1 MAFYSEAKEG
11 GYIMTIEEV
20 LEQNLTENQRLA
32 VLDNHRDILCLAC
45 AGSGKSRTL
54 AFRIAYLVAN
64 GCPADS
70 IVAFTFTD
78 KAAESIKR
86 RVSEALSKFNL
97 PQTLV
102 GAMYIGTIHA
112 YCQYL
117 LGCVDARYRQFEV
130 LDENGLK
137 LYLLSR
143 YRILGLNDIKVE
155 RNSKMFETIREV
167 SNAWST
173 ANDEALSYDDIV
185 DKDET
190 LGNLLKRIYA
200 SLEHDQYIDFSLMI
214 RLAVEELE
222 QNSPII
228 NQSLNHISHIF
239 VDEYQDI
246 NPMQERLIRQLHNRS
261 DSLMVVGDDDQSIYA
276 WRGADVNNIL
286 SFQARYPQSSIH
298 ILSTNFRSTNAIVSA
313 SDQFIQQELSTARYT
328 KNPSAH
334 FDGNIQDFR
343 SLWFATRDD
352 EASWVA
358 QRIHDLLGAKY
369 IEYNADGTIREER
382 GLTPADFAVLF
393 RSIKRSYNPK
403 NLPHRHFEFT
413 NALRSIGVP
422 YTIEAEG
429 GIFERPH
436 AVAIRDTMELLRN
449 PAPTRENMRTLFD
462 CEIKPC
468 FPQADFNELSHVI
481 SNWNLL
487 IHTPAGGA
495 RRKVYPQELLHQI
508 LQAFGIERS
517 NFDDVVLRDLGVFSK
532 IILDVEKVYVSIDS
546 PIRYNEIL
554 NFLSNVAET
563 GYDVSTL
570 DVVAKPDAVTIS
582 TIHKMKGLEY
592 PVVFIVD
599 VVNQRFPSNRSTYS
613 GWLPSELMAMPINR
627 GAYCTTRQ
635 DEARLFYT
643 AMTRAER
650 FLYITG
656 AAQQP
661 DAQRPKRPSDF
672 KRRIDN
678 LGITDDPMLPTGI
691 EYIAQKRRVDE
702 TILPTSYSDIKE
714 YLICP
719 MGYKLKK
726 LFGFN
731 PAVPELFGFGLTTH
745 TIIERLHQQYPAN
758 VPAQQ
763 EVVDLVESTFH
774 LKHIFPSNDPIR
786 HPGPYERAYDSALTI
801 AQNYVE
807 SFASD
812 FERLREDEA
821 RFEITIGRAMIS
833 GAIDLLLKRDDQG
846 HITDS
851 HVIDFK
857 SLDAPDDNVP
867 NDWIDLS
874 LQVQLYAYAANQ
886 VLGENA
892 RIGSVHLL
900 KKRGPDAR
908 INIPVTD
915 DAVSAAIDNISWAVD
930 CILSND
936 FPMRPCHGKC
946 ESCDVRR
953 ICPKIPQHFASNVIP
968 PAIHVPTEI
977 GQALAQAISKFDA

>member
-1 MAFYSEAKEG
+1 
-11 GYIMTIEEV
+11 MTTAQV
-20 LEQNLTENQRLA
+20 LGQNLTEDQRLA
-32 VLDNHRDILCLAC
+32 VLDDHRDILCLAC

-86 RVSEALSKFNL
+86 RVSEALSKFEL

-102 GAMYIGTIHA
+102 GAMYIGTIHS

-117 LGCVDARYRQFEV
+117 LGSVDARYRQFEV

-143 YRILGLNDIKVE
+143 YRQLALNEIKAE

-173 ANDEALSYDDIV
+173 ANDEALSYSDV
-185 DKDET
+185 TGEDET
-190 LGNLLKRIYA
+190 LGNLLERIYA
-200 SLEHDQYIDFSLMI
+200 SLERDQYIDFSLMI

-222 QNSPII
+222 RNSPAI
-228 NQSLNHISHIF
+228 NQALNGVRHIL
-239 VDEYQDI
+239 VDEYQDV
-246 NPMQERLIRQLHNRS
+246 NPMQERLIRQLSERA

-286 SFQARYPQSSIH
+286 SFQERYPQSSVH
-298 ILSTNFRSTNAIVSA
+298 ILSTNFRSTAAIVRA

-334 FDGNIQDFR
+334 RDGNIQDFR

-358 QRIHDLLGAKY
+358 QRIHELLGTKY

-393 RSIKRSYNPK
+393 RSIKRSYNPH

-413 NALRSIGVP
+413 NALRAIGVP
-422 YTIEAEG
+422 YTLEAEG

-449 PAPTRENMRTLFD
+449 PSPTRETVRTLFD
-462 CEIKPC
+462 REIVTC
-468 FPQADFNELSHVI
+468 FPQADFNELSQVI

-508 LQAFGIERS
+508 LHAFGVENS

-546 PIRYNEIL
+546 PIRYSEIL

-570 DVVAKPDAVTIS
+570 DIVARPDAVTIS

-599 VVNQRFPSNRSTYS
+599 VVNRRFPSDRSTYS
-613 GWLPSELMAMPINR
+613 GWLPANLMAAPINR

-661 DAQRPKRPSDF
+661 DAQRPKHPSDF

-678 LGITDDPMLPTGI
+678 LGVSSDFALPDGI
-691 EYIAQKRRVDE
+691 EYTAQKRRVDE

-714 YLICP
+714 YLVCS

-745 TIIERLHQQYPAN
+745 TIIERLHQQYPTVA
-758 VPAQQ
+758 PTRQ
-763 EVVDLVESTFH
+763 EVIDLVEATFH
-774 LKHIFPSNDPIR
+774 LKHIFPSNDPIHR
-786 HPGPYERAYDSALTI
+786 PGPYERAYDSASEI
-801 AQNYVE
+801 AQNYVS
-807 SFASD
+807 SFAPD

-821 RFEITIGRAMIS
+821 RFEITIGQAMVS
-833 GAIDLLLKRDDQG
+833 GAIDLLLKRDEHG
-846 HITDS
+846 NIMDS

-857 SLDAPDDNVP
+857 SLDAPDDNSP

-874 LQVQLYAYAANQ
+874 LQVQLYAYAADQ
-886 VLGENA
+886 VLGENT
-892 RIGSVHLL
+892 RTGSVHLL
-900 KKRGPDAR
+900 KEYGTDAR
-908 INIPVTD
+908 VNIPVEN
-915 DAVSAAIDNISWAVD
+915 DAVSAAISNIGWAVD
-930 CILSND
+930 RILDGD
-936 FPMRPCHGKC
+936 FPMRPCRGKC
-946 ESCDVRR
+946 ESCDVNR
-953 ICPKIPQHFASNVIP
+953 ICPKVPQHFTSDIVP
-968 PAIHVPTEI
+968 PPIHVPT
-977 GQALAQAISKFDA
+977 GQGQVQIKAFSEFDK

>member
-1 MAFYSEAKEG
+1 
-11 GYIMTIEEV
+11 MTTAQV
-20 LEQNLTENQRLA
+20 LGQNLTEDQRLA
-32 VLDNHRDILCLAC
+32 VLDDHRDILCLAC

-86 RVSEALSKFNL
+86 RVSEALSKFEL

-102 GAMYIGTIHA
+102 GAMYIGTIHS

-117 LGCVDARYRQFEV
+117 LGSVDARYRQFEV

-143 YRILGLNDIKVE
+143 YRQLALNEIKAE

-173 ANDEALSYDDIV
+173 ANDEALSYSDV
-185 DKDET
+185 TGEDET
-190 LGNLLKRIYA
+190 LGNLLERIYA
-200 SLEHDQYIDFSLMI
+200 SLERDQYIDFSLMI

-222 QNSPII
+222 RNSPAI
-228 NQSLNHISHIF
+228 NQALNGVRHIL
-239 VDEYQDI
+239 VDEYQDV
-246 NPMQERLIRQLHNRS
+246 NPMQERLIRQLSERA

-286 SFQARYPQSSIH
+286 SFQERYPQSSVH
-298 ILSTNFRSTNAIVSA
+298 ILSTNFRSTAAIVRA

-334 FDGNIQDFR
+334 RDGNIQDFR

-358 QRIHDLLGAKY
+358 QRIHELLGTKY

-393 RSIKRSYNPK
+393 RSIKRSYNPH

-413 NALRSIGVP
+413 NALRAIGVP
-422 YTIEAEG
+422 YTLEAEG

-449 PAPTRENMRTLFD
+449 PSPTRETVRTLFD
-462 CEIKPC
+462 REIVTC
-468 FPQADFNELSHVI
+468 FPQADFNELSQVI

-508 LQAFGIERS
+508 LHAFGVENS

-546 PIRYNEIL
+546 PIRHSEIL

-570 DVVAKPDAVTIS
+570 DIVARPDAVTIS

-599 VVNQRFPSNRSTYS
+599 VVNRRFPSDRSTYS
-613 GWLPSELMAMPINR
+613 GWLPANLMAAPINR

-661 DAQRPKRPSDF
+661 DAQRPKHPSDF

-678 LGITDDPMLPTGI
+678 LGVSSDFALPDGI
-691 EYIAQKRRVDE
+691 EYTAQKRRVDE

-714 YLICP
+714 YLVCP

-745 TIIERLHQQYPAN
+745 TIIERLHQQYPTVA
-758 VPAQQ
+758 PTRQ
-763 EVVDLVESTFH
+763 EVIDLVEATFH
-774 LKHIFPSNDPIR
+774 LKHIFPSNDPIHR
-786 HPGPYERAYDSALTI
+786 PGPYERAYDSASEI
-801 AQNYVE
+801 AQNYVS
-807 SFASD
+807 SFAPD

-821 RFEITIGRAMIS
+821 RFEITIGQAMVS
-833 GAIDLLLKRDDQG
+833 GAIDLLLKRDEHG
-846 HITDS
+846 NIMDS

-857 SLDAPDDNVP
+857 SLDAPDDNSP

-874 LQVQLYAYAANQ
+874 LQVQLYAYAADQ
-886 VLGENA
+886 VLGENT
-892 RIGSVHLL
+892 RTGSVHLL
-900 KKRGPDAR
+900 KEYGTDAR
-908 INIPVTD
+908 VNIPVEN
-915 DAVSAAIDNISWAVD
+915 DAVSAAISNIGWAVD
-930 CILSND
+930 RILDGD
-936 FPMRPCHGKC
+936 FPMRPCRGKC
-946 ESCDVRR
+946 ESCDVNR
-953 ICPKIPQHFASNVIP
+953 ICPKVPQHFTSDIVP
-968 PAIHVPTEI
+968 PPIHVPT
-977 GQALAQAISKFDA
+977 GQGQVQIKAFSEFDK

>member
-1 MAFYSEAKEG
+1 
-11 GYIMTIEEV
+11 MTIMQV
-20 LEQNLTENQRLA
+20 LEQNLTKNQRLA

-86 RVSEALSKFNL
+86 RVSEALSKFEL

-102 GAMYIGTIHA
+102 GAMYIGTIHS

-117 LGCVDARYRQFEV
+117 LGSVDARYRQFEV

-143 YRILGLNDIKVE
+143 YYTLGLNEIKEE
-155 RNSKMFETIREV
+155 RRSKMFETIREV
-167 SNAWST
+167 SNAWCTS
-173 ANDEALSYDDIV
+173 NDEALSYSDITNE
-185 DKDET
+185 DET
-190 LGNLLKRIYA
+190 LGNLLEKIYA

-214 RLAVEELE
+214 RLAVEEMERDSLA
-222 QNSPII
+222 I
-228 NQSLNHISHIF
+228 NQVLNGVRHIL

-246 NPMQERLIRQLHNRS
+246 NPMQERLIRQLRNRT

-286 SFQARYPQSSIH
+286 SFQERYPESSIH
-298 ILSTNFRSTNAIVSA
+298 ILSTNFRSTAAIVGV

-334 FDGNIQDFR
+334 CDGNIQDFR
-343 SLWFATRDD
+343 SLWFDTRDA

-358 QRIHDLLGAKY
+358 QRIQDLLGTKY
-369 IEYNADGTIREER
+369 TEYNADGTIREER
-382 GLTPADFAVLF
+382 GLTPADFAILF
-393 RSIKRSYNPK
+393 RSIKRSYNPQ
-403 NLPHRHFEFT
+403 NFPHRHSEFT
-413 NALRSIGVP
+413 NALKAIGVP
-422 YTIEAEG
+422 YTLEAEG

-436 AVAIRDTMELLRN
+436 AVAIRNTMELLRN
-449 PAPTRENMRTLFD
+449 PSPTREAMRTLFD
-462 CEIKPC
+462 YEILAC
-468 FPQADFNELSHVI
+468 FPQANFNELSQVI

-508 LQAFGIERS
+508 LHAFGVERS

-546 PIRYNEIL
+546 SSRYSEIL

-570 DVVAKPDAVTIS
+570 DIVARPDAVTIS

-599 VVNQRFPSNRSTYS
+599 VVNQRFPSNRSSYS
-613 GWLPSELMAMPINR
+613 GWLPANLMVSPINR

-661 DAQRPKRPSDF
+661 DAQRPKKPSDF

-678 LGITDDPMLPTGI
+678 LGVSSDLELPDGI
-691 EYIAQKRRVDE
+691 EYITQKRRIDE
-702 TILPTSYSDIKE
+702 TVLPTSYSDIKE
-714 YLICP
+714 YLVCP

-745 TIIERLHQQYPAN
+745 TIIERLHQRYPTIA
-758 VPAQQ
+758 PTRQ
-763 EVVDLVESTFH
+763 EVIDLVEATFH
-774 LKHIFPSNDPIR
+774 LKHIFPSNDPIHR
-786 HPGPYERAYDSALTI
+786 PGPYERAYDSASEI
-801 AQNYVE
+801 AQNYVA

-821 RFEITIGRAMIS
+821 RFEIAIGQAMVS
-833 GAIDLLLKRDDQG
+833 GAIDLLLKRDEHG
-846 HITDS
+846 NIMDS

-857 SLDAPDDNVP
+857 SLDAPDDNST

-886 VLGENA
+886 VLGENT
-892 RIGSVHLL
+892 RTGSVHLL
-900 KKRGPDAR
+900 KEHGTGAR
-908 INIPVTD
+908 VDIPVEN
-915 DAVSAAIDNISWAVD
+915 DAVSAAISNIRWAVER
-930 CILSND
+930 ILDGD

-946 ESCDVRR
+946 ENCDVNR
-953 ICPKIPQHFASNVIP
+953 ICPKTPQHFISNIIP
-968 PAIHVPTEI
+968 PPIHVPT
-977 GQALAQAISKFDA
+977 GQTSVKAFSEFEE

>member
-1 MAFYSEAKEG
+1 
-11 GYIMTIEEV
+11 MTTAQV
-20 LEQNLTENQRLA
+20 LGQNLTEDQRLA
-32 VLDNHRDILCLAC
+32 VLDDHRDILCLAC

-86 RVSEALSKFNL
+86 RVSEALSKFEL

-102 GAMYIGTIHA
+102 GAMYIGTIHS

-117 LGCVDARYRQFEV
+117 LGSVDARYRQFEV

-143 YRILGLNDIKVE
+143 YRQLALNEIKAE

-173 ANDEALSYDDIV
+173 ANDEALSYSDV
-185 DKDET
+185 TGEDET
-190 LGNLLKRIYA
+190 LGNLLERIYA
-200 SLEHDQYIDFSLMI
+200 SLERDQYIDFSLMI

-222 QNSPII
+222 RNSPAI
-228 NQSLNHISHIF
+228 NQALNGVRHIL
-239 VDEYQDI
+239 VDEYQDV
-246 NPMQERLIRQLHNRS
+246 NPMQERLIRQLSERA

-286 SFQARYPQSSIH
+286 SFQERYPQSSVH
-298 ILSTNFRSTNAIVSA
+298 ILSTNFRSTAAIVRA

-334 FDGNIQDFR
+334 RDGNIQDFR

-358 QRIHDLLGAKY
+358 QRIHELLGTKY

-393 RSIKRSYNPK
+393 RSIKRSYNPH

-413 NALRSIGVP
+413 NALRAIGVP
-422 YTIEAEG
+422 YTLEAEG

-449 PAPTRENMRTLFD
+449 PSPTRETVRTLFD
-462 CEIKPC
+462 REIVTC
-468 FPQADFNELSHVI
+468 FPQADFNELSQVI

-508 LQAFGIERS
+508 LHAFRVENS
-517 NFDDVVLRDLGVFSK
+517 NFNDVVLRDLGVFSK

-546 PIRYNEIL
+546 PIRYSEIL

-570 DVVAKPDAVTIS
+570 DIVEKPDAVTIS

-599 VVNQRFPSNRSTYS
+599 VVNRRFPSDRSTYS
-613 GWLPSELMAMPINR
+613 GWLPANLMAAPINR

-661 DAQRPKRPSDF
+661 DAQRPKHPSDF

-678 LGITDDPMLPTGI
+678 LGVSSDFALPDGI
-691 EYIAQKRRVDE
+691 EYTAQKRRVDE

-714 YLICP
+714 YLVCP

-745 TIIERLHQQYPAN
+745 TIIERLHQQYPT
-758 VPAQQ
+758 VPPTRQ
-763 EVVDLVESTFH
+763 EVIDLVEATFH
-774 LKHIFPSNDPIR
+774 LKHIFPSNDPIHR
-786 HPGPYERAYDSALTI
+786 PGPYERAYDSASEI
-801 AQNYVE
+801 AQNYVS
-807 SFASD
+807 SFAPD

-821 RFEITIGRAMIS
+821 RFEITIGQAMVS
-833 GAIDLLLKRDDQG
+833 GAIDLLLKRDEHG
-846 HITDS
+846 NIMDS

-857 SLDAPDDNVP
+857 SLDAPDDDTP

-874 LQVQLYAYAANQ
+874 LQVQLYAYAADQ
-886 VLGENA
+886 VLGENT
-892 RIGSVHLL
+892 RTGSVYLL
-900 KKRGPDAR
+900 KEHGTDAR
-908 INIPVTD
+908 VNIPVEN
-915 DAVSAAIDNISWAVD
+915 DAVSAAISNIGWAVD
-930 CILSND
+930 RILDGD
-936 FPMRPCHGKC
+936 FPMRPCRGKC
-946 ESCDVRR
+946 ESCDVNR
-953 ICPKIPQHFASNVIP
+953 ICPKVPQHFTSDIVP
-968 PAIHVPTEI
+968 PPIHVPT
-977 GQALAQAISKFDA
+977 GQGQVQIKAFSEFDK

>member
-1 MAFYSEAKEG
+1 
-11 GYIMTIEEV
+11 MTTMQV
-20 LEQNLTENQRLA
+20 LEQNLTEDQRLT
-32 VLDNHRDILCLAC
+32 VLDDHRDILCLAC

-86 RVSEALSKFNL
+86 RVSEALSKFEL

-102 GAMYIGTIHA
+102 GAMYIGTIHS

-117 LGCVDARYRQFEV
+117 LGSVDAQYRQFEV

-143 YRILGLNDIKVE
+143 YYTLGLNDIQEE
-155 RNSKMFETIREV
+155 RGSRMFETIREV
-167 SNAWST
+167 SNAWCTS
-173 ANDEALSYDDIV
+173 NDEALSYSDI
-185 DKDET
+185 KNEDET
-190 LGNLLKRIYA
+190 LGNLLERIHIG
-200 SLEHDQYIDFSLMI
+200 LDHDQYIDFSLMI
-214 RLAVEELE
+214 RLAVEEME
-222 QNSPII
+222 RDSPAI
-228 NQSLNHISHIF
+228 NQVLNGVRHIL

-246 NPMQERLIRQLHNRS
+246 NPMQERLIRQLRNRT

-286 SFQARYPQSSIH
+286 SFQERYPESSIH
-298 ILSTNFRSTNAIVSA
+298 ILSTNFRSTAAIVGT

-334 FDGNIQDFR
+334 RDGNIQDFR
-343 SLWFATRDD
+343 SLWFDTRDA

-358 QRIHDLLGAKY
+358 QRIHDLLGTKY
-369 IEYNADGTIREER
+369 TEYNADGTIREER

-393 RSIKRSYNPK
+393 RSIKRSYNPQ

-413 NALRSIGVP
+413 NALRAIGVP
-422 YTIEAEG
+422 YTLEAEG

-436 AVAIRDTMELLRN
+436 AVAIRNTMELLRD
-449 PAPTRENMRTLFD
+449 PSPTREMMRTLFD
-462 CEIKPC
+462 HEILAC
-468 FPQADFNELSHVI
+468 FPQANFNELSQVI

-487 IHTPAGGA
+487 IHTPAGGS

-508 LQAFGIERS
+508 LHAFGVENS
-517 NFDDVVLRDLGVFSK
+517 NFDDVILRDLGVFSK

-546 PIRYNEIL
+546 SSRYSEIL

-570 DVVAKPDAVTIS
+570 DIVARPDAVTIS

-613 GWLPSELMAMPINR
+613 GWLPANLMASPINR

-661 DAQRPKRPSDF
+661 DAQRPKKPSDF

-678 LGITDDPMLPTGI
+678 LGVSSDLTLPNGI
-691 EYIAQKRRVDE
+691 EYITQKRRIDE
-702 TILPTSYSDIKE
+702 TVLPTSYSDIKE
-714 YLICP
+714 YLVCP

-745 TIIERLHQQYPAN
+745 AIIERLHQRYPTIA
-758 VPAQQ
+758 PTRQ
-763 EVVDLVESTFH
+763 EVIDLVEATFH
-774 LKHIFPSNDPIR
+774 LKHIFPSKDPIH
-786 HPGPYERAYDSALTI
+786 HPGPYERAYDSASEI
-801 AQNYVE
+801 AQNYVS
-807 SFASD
+807 SFAPD

-821 RFEITIGRAMIS
+821 RFEITIGQAMVS
-833 GAIDLLLKRDDQG
+833 GAIDLLLKRDEHG
-846 HITDS
+846 NIMDS

-857 SLDAPDDNVP
+857 SLDAPDDESS
-867 NDWIDLS
+867 NDWTDLS

-886 VLGENA
+886 VLGENT

-900 KKRGPDAR
+900 KEHGIDAR
-908 INIPVTD
+908 VNIPVAN
-915 DAVSAAIDNISWAVD
+915 DAVSAAVSNIGWAVD
-930 CILSND
+930 RILDGD
-936 FPMRPCHGKC
+936 FPMRPCRGKC
-946 ESCDVRR
+946 ESCDVNR
-953 ICPKIPQHFASNVIP
+953 ICPKIPQHFSSNIVPPPIHIP
-968 PAIHVPTEI
+968 TTQ
-977 GQALAQAISKFDA
+977 GRAQVKAFSEFDE

>member
-1 MAFYSEAKEG
+1 
-11 GYIMTIEEV
+11 MTTAQV
-20 LEQNLTENQRLA
+20 LGQNLTEDQRLA
-32 VLDNHRDILCLAC
+32 VLDDHRDILCLAC

-86 RVSEALSKFNL
+86 RVSEALSKFEL

-102 GAMYIGTIHA
+102 GAMYIGTIHS

-117 LGCVDARYRQFEV
+117 LGSVDARYRQFEV

-143 YRILGLNDIKVE
+143 YRQLALNEIKAE

-173 ANDEALSYDDIV
+173 ANDEALSYSDV
-185 DKDET
+185 TGEDET
-190 LGNLLKRIYA
+190 LGNLLERIYA
-200 SLEHDQYIDFSLMI
+200 SLERDQYIDFSLMI

-222 QNSPII
+222 RNSPAI
-228 NQSLNHISHIF
+228 NQALNGARHIL
-239 VDEYQDI
+239 VDEYQDV
-246 NPMQERLIRQLHNRS
+246 NPMQERLIRQLSERA
-261 DSLMVVGDDDQSIYA
+261 DSLMVVGDDVQSIYA

-286 SFQARYPQSSIH
+286 SFQERYPQSSVH
-298 ILSTNFRSTNAIVSA
+298 ILSTNFRSTAAIVRA

-334 FDGNIQDFR
+334 RDGNIQDFR

-358 QRIHDLLGAKY
+358 QRIHELLGTKY

-393 RSIKRSYNPK
+393 RSIKRSYNPH

-413 NALRSIGVP
+413 NALRAIGVP
-422 YTIEAEG
+422 YTLEAEG

-449 PAPTRENMRTLFD
+449 PSPTRETVRTLFD
-462 CEIKPC
+462 REIVTC
-468 FPQADFNELSHVI
+468 FPQADFNELSQVI

-508 LQAFGIERS
+508 LHAFRVENL
-517 NFDDVVLRDLGVFSK
+517 NFNDVVLRDLGVFSK

-546 PIRYNEIL
+546 PIRYSEIL

-570 DVVAKPDAVTIS
+570 DIVEKPDAVTIS

-599 VVNQRFPSNRSTYS
+599 VVNRRFPSDRSTYS
-613 GWLPSELMAMPINR
+613 GWLPANLMAAPINR

-661 DAQRPKRPSDF
+661 DAQRPKHPSDF

-678 LGITDDPMLPTGI
+678 LGVSSDFALPDGI
-691 EYIAQKRRVDE
+691 EYTAQKRRVDE

-714 YLICP
+714 YLVCP

-745 TIIERLHQQYPAN
+745 TIIERLHQQYPTVA
-758 VPAQQ
+758 PTRQ
-763 EVVDLVESTFH
+763 EVIDLVEATFH
-774 LKHIFPSNDPIR
+774 LKHIFPSNDPIHR
-786 HPGPYERAYDSALTI
+786 PGPYERAYDSASEI
-801 AQNYVE
+801 AQNYVS
-807 SFASD
+807 SFAPD

-821 RFEITIGRAMIS
+821 RFEITIGQAMVS
-833 GAIDLLLKRDDQG
+833 GAIDLLLKRDEHG
-846 HITDS
+846 NIMDS

-857 SLDAPDDNVP
+857 SLDAPDDDTP

-874 LQVQLYAYAANQ
+874 LQVQLYAYAADQ
-886 VLGENA
+886 VLGENT
-892 RIGSVHLL
+892 RTGSVYLL
-900 KKRGPDAR
+900 KEHGTDAR
-908 INIPVTD
+908 VNIPVENG
-915 DAVSAAIDNISWAVD
+915 AVSAAISNIGWAVD
-930 CILSND
+930 RILDGD
-936 FPMRPCHGKC
+936 FPMRPCRGKC
-946 ESCDVRR
+946 ESCDVNR
-953 ICPKIPQHFASNVIP
+953 ICPKVPQHFTSDIVP
-968 PAIHVPTEI
+968 PPIHVPT
-977 GQALAQAISKFDA
+977 GQGQVQIKAFSEFDK

>member
-1 MAFYSEAKEG
+1 
-11 GYIMTIEEV
+11 MTTAQV
-20 LEQNLTENQRLA
+20 LGQNLTEDQRLA
-32 VLDNHRDILCLAC
+32 VLDDHRDILCLAC

-86 RVSEALSKFNL
+86 RVSEALSKFEL

-102 GAMYIGTIHA
+102 GAMYIGTIHS

-117 LGCVDARYRQFEV
+117 LGSVDARYRQFEV

-143 YRILGLNDIKVE
+143 YRQLALNEIKAE

-173 ANDEALSYDDIV
+173 ANDEALSYRDV
-185 DKDET
+185 TGEDET
-190 LGNLLKRIYA
+190 LGNLLERIYA
-200 SLEHDQYIDFSLMI
+200 SLERDQYIDFSLMI

-222 QNSPII
+222 RNSPAI
-228 NQSLNHISHIF
+228 NQALNGVRHIL
-239 VDEYQDI
+239 VDEYQDV
-246 NPMQERLIRQLHNRS
+246 NPMQERLIRQLSERA

-286 SFQARYPQSSIH
+286 SFQERYPQSSVH
-298 ILSTNFRSTNAIVSA
+298 ILSTNFRSTAAIVRA

-334 FDGNIQDFR
+334 RDGNIQDFR

-358 QRIHDLLGAKY
+358 QRIHELLGTKY

-393 RSIKRSYNPK
+393 RSIKRSYNPH

-413 NALRSIGVP
+413 NALRAIGVP
-422 YTIEAEG
+422 YTLEAEG

-449 PAPTRENMRTLFD
+449 PSPTRETVRTLFD
-462 CEIKPC
+462 REIVTC
-468 FPQADFNELSHVI
+468 FPQADFNELSQVI

-508 LQAFGIERS
+508 LHAFGVENS

-546 PIRYNEIL
+546 PIRYSEIL

-570 DVVAKPDAVTIS
+570 DIVARPDAVTIS

-599 VVNQRFPSNRSTYS
+599 VVNRRFPSDRSTYS
-613 GWLPSELMAMPINR
+613 GWLPANLMAAPINR

-661 DAQRPKRPSDF
+661 DAQRPKHPSDF

-678 LGITDDPMLPTGI
+678 LGVSSDFALPDGI
-691 EYIAQKRRVDE
+691 EYTAQKRRVDE

-714 YLICP
+714 YLVCP

-745 TIIERLHQQYPAN
+745 TIIERLHQQYPTVA
-758 VPAQQ
+758 PTRQ
-763 EVVDLVESTFH
+763 EVIDLVEATFH
-774 LKHIFPSNDPIR
+774 LKHIFPSNDPIHR
-786 HPGPYERAYDSALTI
+786 PGPYERAYDSASEI
-801 AQNYVE
+801 AQNYVS
-807 SFASD
+807 SFAPD

-821 RFEITIGRAMIS
+821 RFEITIGQAMVS
-833 GAIDLLLKRDDQG
+833 GAIDLLLKRDEHG
-846 HITDS
+846 NIMDS

-857 SLDAPDDNVP
+857 SLDAPDDNSP

-874 LQVQLYAYAANQ
+874 LQVQLYAYAADQ
-886 VLGENA
+886 VLGENT
-892 RIGSVHLL
+892 RTGSVHLL
-900 KKRGPDAR
+900 KEYGTDAR
-908 INIPVTD
+908 VNIPVEN
-915 DAVSAAIDNISWAVD
+915 DAVSAAISNIGWAVD
-930 CILSND
+930 RILDGD
-936 FPMRPCHGKC
+936 FPMRPCRGKC
-946 ESCDVRR
+946 ESCDVNR
-953 ICPKIPQHFASNVIP
+953 ICPKVPQHFTSDIVP
-968 PAIHVPTEI
+968 PPIHVPT
-977 GQALAQAISKFDA
+977 GQGQVQIKAFSEFDK

>member
-1 MAFYSEAKEG
+1 
-11 GYIMTIEEV
+11 MTTAQV

-32 VLDNHRDILCLAC
+32 VLDDHRDILCLAC

-86 RVSEALSKFNL
+86 RVSEALSKFEL

-102 GAMYIGTIHA
+102 GAMYIGTIHS

-117 LGCVDARYRQFEV
+117 LGSVDARYRQFEV

-143 YRILGLNDIKVE
+143 YRQLSLNEIKSE

-173 ANDEALSYDDIV
+173 ANDEALSYSDITNE
-185 DKDET
+185 DET
-190 LGNLLKRIYA
+190 LGNLLERIYT

-222 QNSPII
+222 RNSPAI
-228 NQSLNHISHIF
+228 NQTLNGVRHIL
-239 VDEYQDI
+239 VDEYQDV
-246 NPMQERLIRQLHNRS
+246 NPMQERLIRQLSERA

-286 SFQARYPQSSIH
+286 SFQERYPQSSVH
-298 ILSTNFRSTNAIVSA
+298 ILSTNFRSTAAIVRV

-334 FDGNIQDFR
+334 RDGNIQDFR

-358 QRIHDLLGAKY
+358 QRIHELLGTKY

-393 RSIKRSYNPK
+393 RSIKRSYNPH
-403 NLPHRHFEFT
+403 NLPHRHAEFT
-413 NALRSIGVP
+413 NALRAIGVP
-422 YTIEAEG
+422 YTLEAEG

-449 PAPTRENMRTLFD
+449 PSPTRETVRTLFD
-462 CEIKPC
+462 REIVTC
-468 FPQADFNELSHVI
+468 FPQADFNELSQVI

-487 IHTPAGGA
+487 IHAPAGGA

-508 LQAFGIERS
+508 LHAFGVENS

-570 DVVAKPDAVTIS
+570 DIVARPDAVTIS

-599 VVNQRFPSNRSTYS
+599 VVNRRFPSDRSTYS
-613 GWLPSELMAMPINR
+613 GWLPANLMDAPINR

-661 DAQRPKRPSDF
+661 DVQRPKRPSDF

-678 LGITDDPMLPTGI
+678 LGVSSDIALPVGI
-691 EYIAQKRRVDE
+691 EYTAQKRRVDE

-714 YLICP
+714 YLVCP

-745 TIIERLHQQYPAN
+745 TIIERLHQRYPTVA
-758 VPAQQ
+758 PTRQ
-763 EVVDLVESTFH
+763 EVIDLVESTFH
-774 LKHIFPSNDPIR
+774 LKHIFPSNDPIHR
-786 HPGPYERAYDSALTI
+786 PGPYERAYDSALAI
-801 AQNYVE
+801 AQNYVS
-807 SFASD
+807 SFAPD

-821 RFEITIGRAMIS
+821 RFEITIGQAMVS
-833 GAIDLLLKRDDQG
+833 GAIDLLLKRDEYG
-846 HITDS
+846 NIMDS

-857 SLDAPDDNVP
+857 SLDAPDDDSP

-886 VLGENA
+886 VLGENT
-892 RIGSVHLL
+892 RTGSVHLL
-900 KKRGPDAR
+900 KEHGTDAR
-908 INIPVTD
+908 VNIPVEN
-915 DAVSAAIDNISWAVD
+915 DAVSAAVSNIGWAVD
-930 CILSND
+930 RILDGD

-946 ESCDVRR
+946 ESCDVSR
-953 ICPKIPQHFASNVIP
+953 ICPKTPQRFSSDIIP
-968 PAIHVPTEI
+968 PPIHVPTEQ
-977 GQALAQAISKFDA
+977 GQAQIKAFSEFDE

>member
-1 MAFYSEAKEG
+1 MD
-11 GYIMTIEEV
+11 ITQV
-20 LEQNLTENQRLA
+20 LEHYLTDEQRLA
-32 VLDNHRDILCLAC
+32 VLDDHRDILCLAC

-54 AFRIAYLVAN
+54 AFRIAYLIAT

-86 RVSEALSKFNL
+86 RVSEALSKFGL

-102 GAMYIGTIHA
+102 GAMYIGTIHS
-112 YCQYL
+112 YCQHL
-117 LGCVDARYRQFEV
+117 LGNVDARYRQFEV

-143 YRILGLNDIKVE
+143 YRSLGLSVIRAE
-155 RNSKMFETIREV
+155 RNSKMFTTIREV
-167 SNAWST
+167 SSAWST
-173 ANDEALSYDDIV
+173 ANDEALNYDDIV
-185 DKDET
+185 HENAT
-190 LGNLLKRIYA
+190 LGNLLKRIYT
-200 SLEHDQYIDFSLMI
+200 SLDHDQYIDFSLMI
-214 RLAVEELE
+214 RLAVEKLE
-222 QNSPII
+222 QASPAIDQALHGI
-228 NQSLNHISHIF
+228 RHIF

-246 NPMQERLIRQLHNRS
+246 NPMQERLIRQLRDRS
-261 DSLMVVGDDDQSIYA
+261 DTLMVVGDDDQSIYA

-286 SFQARYPQSSIH
+286 SFQTRYPQSSIH
-298 ILSTNFRSTNAIVSA
+298 ILSTNFRSTTAIVRA

-328 KNPSAH
+328 KNPSSH
-334 FDGNIQDFR
+334 SDGNIQDFR
-343 SLWFATRDD
+343 SLWFTTRDE

-358 QRIHDLLGAKY
+358 QRIHDLLGTKY
-369 IEYNADGTIREER
+369 TEYNADGTVREER
-382 GLTPADFAVLF
+382 GLTPADFAILF
-393 RSIKRSYNPK
+393 RSIKRSYNPH
-403 NLPHRHFEFT
+403 NLPHRHVEFS
-413 NALRSIGVP
+413 NALRAAGIP
-422 YTIEAEG
+422 YTLEAEG

-436 AVAIRDTMELLRN
+436 AVAIRNTMELLRE
-449 PAPTRENMRTLFD
+449 PSPTREAMRSLFD
-462 CEIKPC
+462 SEIIDC
-468 FPQADFNELSHVI
+468 FPRADFTKLSRVI
-481 SNWNLL
+481 SDWNLL

-508 LQAFGIERS
+508 LNAFGVERS
-517 NFDDVVLRDLGVFSK
+517 HFDDVVLRDLGVFSK

-546 PIRYNEIL
+546 PSRYVEIL

-570 DVVAKPDAVTIS
+570 DVMARPDAVTIS

-599 VVNQRFPSNRSTYS
+599 VVNRRFPSDRSTYS
-613 GWLPSELMAMPINR
+613 GWLPAALMTDPIDR

-661 DAQRPKRPSDF
+661 DAQKPKTPSDF

-678 LGITDDPMLPTGI
+678 LGVPSDPALPKNI
-691 EYIAQKRRVDE
+691 EYIVQKRRIDE

-714 YLICP
+714 YLVCP

-745 TIIERLHQQYPAN
+745 TIIERLHQQHPDS
-758 VPAQQ
+758 VPSQQ
-763 EVVDLVESTFH
+763 EVAALVESTFH
-774 LKHIFPSNDPIR
+774 LKHIFPSNDPTQR
-786 HPGPYERAYDSALTI
+786 LGPYERAYNSALEI
-801 AQNYVE
+801 AQNYV
-807 SFASD
+807 SAFSPD

-821 RFEITIGRAMIS
+821 RFEITIGQAMVS
-833 GAIDLLLKRDDQG
+833 GAIDLLLKRDEHG
-846 HITDS
+846 NIVDS

-857 SLDAPDDNVP
+857 SLDAPDDDTP

-886 VLGENA
+886 VLGEDA
-892 RIGSVHLL
+892 KTGSVHLL
-900 KKRGPDAR
+900 KESGPSAR
-908 INIPVTD
+908 INIPVNDT
-915 DAVSAAIDNISWAVD
+915 AVSAAIENISWAVD
-930 CILSND
+930 CILDND
-936 FPMRPCHGKC
+936 FPMRPCREKC
-946 ESCDVRR
+946 DNCDVRR
-953 ICPKIPQHFASNVIP
+953 VCPKTAQAFSSGIVP
-968 PAIHVPTEI
+968 PPIHVPTEQGSTQI
-977 GQALAQAISKFDA
+977 KAFSEFEE

>member
-1 MAFYSEAKEG
+1 
-11 GYIMTIEEV
+11 MTTAQV
-20 LEQNLTENQRLA
+20 LGQNLTEDQRLA
-32 VLDNHRDILCLAC
+32 VLDDHRDILCLAC

-86 RVSEALSKFNL
+86 RVSEALSKFEL

-102 GAMYIGTIHA
+102 GAMYIGTIHS

-117 LGCVDARYRQFEV
+117 LGSVDARYRQFEV

-143 YRILGLNDIKVE
+143 YRQLALNEIKAE

-173 ANDEALSYDDIV
+173 ANDEALSYSDV
-185 DKDET
+185 TGEDET
-190 LGNLLKRIYA
+190 LGNLLERIYA
-200 SLEHDQYIDFSLMI
+200 SLERDQYIDFSLMI

-222 QNSPII
+222 RNSPAI
-228 NQSLNHISHIF
+228 NQALNGVRHIL
-239 VDEYQDI
+239 VDEYQDV
-246 NPMQERLIRQLHNRS
+246 NPMQERLIRQLSERA

-286 SFQARYPQSSIH
+286 SFQERYPQSSVH
-298 ILSTNFRSTNAIVSA
+298 ILSTNFRSTAAIVRA

-334 FDGNIQDFR
+334 RDGNIQDFR

-358 QRIHDLLGAKY
+358 QRIHELLGTKY

-393 RSIKRSYNPK
+393 RSIKRSYNPH

-413 NALRSIGVP
+413 NALRAIGVP
-422 YTIEAEG
+422 YTLEAEG

-449 PAPTRENMRTLFD
+449 PSPTRETVRTLFD
-462 CEIKPC
+462 REIVTC
-468 FPQADFNELSHVI
+468 FPQADFNELSQVI

-508 LQAFGIERS
+508 LHAFRVENS
-517 NFDDVVLRDLGVFSK
+517 NFNDVVLRDLGVFSK

-546 PIRYNEIL
+546 PIRYSEIL

-570 DVVAKPDAVTIS
+570 DIVEKPDAVTIS

-599 VVNQRFPSNRSTYS
+599 VVNRRFPSDRSTYS
-613 GWLPSELMAMPINR
+613 GWLPANLMAAPINR

-661 DAQRPKRPSDF
+661 DAQRPKHPSDF

-678 LGITDDPMLPTGI
+678 LGVSSGFALPDGI
-691 EYIAQKRRVDE
+691 EYTAQKRRVDE

-714 YLICP
+714 YLVCP

-745 TIIERLHQQYPAN
+745 TIIERLHQQYPTVA
-758 VPAQQ
+758 PTRQ
-763 EVVDLVESTFH
+763 EVIDLVEATFH
-774 LKHIFPSNDPIR
+774 LKHIFPSNDPIHR
-786 HPGPYERAYDSALTI
+786 PGPYERAYDSASEI
-801 AQNYVE
+801 AQNYVS
-807 SFASD
+807 SFAPD

-821 RFEITIGRAMIS
+821 RFEITIGQAMVS
-833 GAIDLLLKRDDQG
+833 GAIDLLLKRDEHG
-846 HITDS
+846 NIMDS

-857 SLDAPDDNVP
+857 SLDAPDDDTP

-874 LQVQLYAYAANQ
+874 LQVQLYAYAADQ
-886 VLGENA
+886 VLGENT
-892 RIGSVHLL
+892 RTGSVYLL
-900 KKRGPDAR
+900 KEHGTDAR
-908 INIPVTD
+908 VNIPVEN
-915 DAVSAAIDNISWAVD
+915 DAVSAAISNIGWAVD
-930 CILSND
+930 RILDGD
-936 FPMRPCHGKC
+936 FPMRPCRGKC
-946 ESCDVRR
+946 ESCDVNR
-953 ICPKIPQHFASNVIP
+953 ICPKVPQHFTSDIVP
-968 PAIHVPTEI
+968 PPIHVPT
-977 GQALAQAISKFDA
+977 GQGQVQIKAFSEFDK

>member
-1 MAFYSEAKEG
+1 
-11 GYIMTIEEV
+11 MTTAQV
-20 LEQNLTENQRLA
+20 LGQNLTEDQRLA
-32 VLDNHRDILCLAC
+32 VLDDHRDILCLAC

-86 RVSEALSKFNL
+86 RVSEALSKFEL

-102 GAMYIGTIHA
+102 GAMYIGTIHS

-117 LGCVDARYRQFEV
+117 LGSVDARYRQFEV

-143 YRILGLNDIKVE
+143 YRQLALNEIKAE

-173 ANDEALSYDDIV
+173 ANDEALSYSDV
-185 DKDET
+185 TGEDET
-190 LGNLLKRIYA
+190 LGNLLERIYA
-200 SLEHDQYIDFSLMI
+200 SLERDQYIDFSLMI

-222 QNSPII
+222 RNSPAI
-228 NQSLNHISHIF
+228 NQALNGVRHIL
-239 VDEYQDI
+239 VDEYQDV
-246 NPMQERLIRQLHNRS
+246 NPMQERLIRQLSERA

-286 SFQARYPQSSIH
+286 SFQERYPQSSVH
-298 ILSTNFRSTNAIVSA
+298 ILSTNFRSTAAIVRA

-334 FDGNIQDFR
+334 RDGNIQDFR

-358 QRIHDLLGAKY
+358 QRIHELLGTKY

-393 RSIKRSYNPK
+393 RSIKRSYNPH

-413 NALRSIGVP
+413 NALRAIGVP
-422 YTIEAEG
+422 YTLEAEG

-449 PAPTRENMRTLFD
+449 PSPTRETVRTLFD
-462 CEIKPC
+462 REIVTC
-468 FPQADFNELSHVI
+468 FPQADFNELSQVI

-508 LQAFGIERS
+508 LHAFRVENS
-517 NFDDVVLRDLGVFSK
+517 NFNDVVLRDLGVFSK

-546 PIRYNEIL
+546 PIRYSEIL

-570 DVVAKPDAVTIS
+570 DLVEKPDAVTIS

-599 VVNQRFPSNRSTYS
+599 VVNRRFPSDRSTYS
-613 GWLPSELMAMPINR
+613 GWLPANLMAAPINR

-661 DAQRPKRPSDF
+661 DAQRPKHPSDF

-678 LGITDDPMLPTGI
+678 LGVSSDFALPDGI
-691 EYIAQKRRVDE
+691 EYTAQKRRVDE

-714 YLICP
+714 YLVCP

-745 TIIERLHQQYPAN
+745 TIIERLHQQYPTVA
-758 VPAQQ
+758 PTRQ
-763 EVVDLVESTFH
+763 EVIDLVEATFH
-774 LKHIFPSNDPIR
+774 LKHIFPSNDPIHR
-786 HPGPYERAYDSALTI
+786 PGPYERAYDSASEI
-801 AQNYVE
+801 AQNYVS
-807 SFASD
+807 SFAPD

-821 RFEITIGRAMIS
+821 RFEITIGQAMVS
-833 GAIDLLLKRDDQG
+833 GAIDLLLKRDEHG
-846 HITDS
+846 NIMDS

-857 SLDAPDDNVP
+857 SLDAPDDDTP

-874 LQVQLYAYAANQ
+874 LQVQLYAYAADQ
-886 VLGENA
+886 VLGENT
-892 RIGSVHLL
+892 RTGSVYLL
-900 KKRGPDAR
+900 KEHGTDAR
-908 INIPVTD
+908 VNIPVEN
-915 DAVSAAIDNISWAVD
+915 DAVSAAISNIGWAVD
-930 CILSND
+930 RILDGD
-936 FPMRPCHGKC
+936 FPMRPCRGKC
-946 ESCDVRR
+946 ESCDVNR
-953 ICPKIPQHFASNVIP
+953 ICPKVPQHFTSDIVP
-968 PAIHVPTEI
+968 PPIHVPT
-977 GQALAQAISKFDA
+977 GQGQVQIKAFSEFDK

>member
-1 MAFYSEAKEG
+1 
-11 GYIMTIEEV
+11 MTIAQV
-20 LEQNLTENQRLA
+20 LEQNLTEDQRMT
-32 VLDNHRDILCLAC
+32 VLDEHRDILCLAC

-64 GCPADS
+64 GCPANS

-86 RVSEALSKFNL
+86 RVSEALSKFGL

-102 GAMYIGTIHA
+102 GAMYIGTIHS

-117 LGCVDARYRQFEV
+117 LGSVDARYRQFEV

-143 YRILGLNDIKVE
+143 YRHLGLNEIKKE
-155 RNSKMFETIREV
+155 RNAKMFETIREV

-173 ANDEALSYDDIV
+173 ANDEALNYSDV
-185 DKDET
+185 SNEDET
-190 LGNLLKRIYA
+190 LGNLLERIYT
-200 SLEHDQYIDFSLMI
+200 SLDRDQYIDFSLMI
-214 RLAVEELE
+214 RLAVEEME
-222 QNSPII
+222 RNSPAI
-228 NQSLNHISHIF
+228 NQALDGVRHIL
-239 VDEYQDI
+239 VDEYQDV
-246 NPMQERLIRQLHNRS
+246 NPMQERLIRQLHDRV

-286 SFQARYPQSSIH
+286 SFQDRYPQSSIH
-298 ILSTNFRSTNAIVSA
+298 VLSTNFRSTAAIVGI

-328 KNPSAH
+328 KKPSAYR
-334 FDGNIQDFR
+334 DGNIQDFR
-343 SLWFATRDD
+343 SLWFATRND

-358 QRIHDLLGAKY
+358 QRIRDLLGTKY
-369 IEYNADGTIREER
+369 VEYNADGTIREER

-393 RSIKRSYNPK
+393 RSIKRSYNPH

-413 NALRSIGVP
+413 NALRSVGVP
-422 YTIEAEG
+422 YTLEAEG

-436 AVAIRDTMELLRN
+436 AVAIRNAMELLRN
-449 PAPTRENMRTLFD
+449 PSPTRESVRELFD
-462 CEIKPC
+462 REIVRC
-468 FPQADFNELSHVI
+468 FPQADFNRLSQVI

-487 IHTPAGGA
+487 IYSPTGGT
-495 RRKVYPQELLHQI
+495 RRKVYPQELLYQL
-508 LQAFGIERS
+508 LQAFGVENS
-517 NFDDVVLRDLGVFSK
+517 NFNDVILRDLGVFSK
-532 IILDVEKVYVSIDS
+532 IILDIEKVYVSIDS
-546 PIRYNEIL
+546 PVRYREIL

-563 GYDVSTL
+563 GYDVRTL
-570 DVVAKPDAVTIS
+570 DIVAKPDAVTIS

-599 VVNQRFPSNRSTYS
+599 VVDRRFPSNKSTYS
-613 GWLPSELMAMPINR
+613 GWLPKNLMTGPINR

-661 DAQRPKRPSDF
+661 DAKKPKQPSAF
-672 KRRIDN
+672 KCRIDN
-678 LGITDDPMLPTGI
+678 LGVSSDPAIPDEI
-691 EYIAQKRRVDE
+691 EYIPQKRRGDE

-714 YLICP
+714 YLVCP

-731 PAVPELFGFGLTTH
+731 PEVPELFGFGLTTH
-745 TIIERLHQQYPAN
+745 TIIERLHQQYPTEA
-758 VPAQQ
+758 PTQQ
-763 EVVDLVESTFH
+763 EVIDLVERTFH
-774 LKHIFPSNDPIR
+774 LKHIFPSNDPVNR
-786 HPGPYERAYDSALTI
+786 PGPYERAYDSAAEI
-801 AQNYVE
+801 AQNYVS

-821 RFEITIGRAMIS
+821 RFEITIGQAMVS
-833 GAIDLLLKRDDQG
+833 GAIDLLLKRDEHG
-846 HITDS
+846 NIMDS

-857 SLDAPDDNVP
+857 SLDAPDDDSP

-874 LQVQLYAYAANQ
+874 LQVQLYAYAADQ
-886 VLGENA
+886 VLGENT
-892 RIGSVHLL
+892 RTGSVHLL
-900 KKRGPDAR
+900 KEHGTGAR
-908 INIPVTD
+908 VNIPVED
-915 DAVSAAIDNISWAVD
+915 DAVSAAITNIDWAVNR
-930 CILSND
+930 ILDSD
-936 FPMRPCHGKC
+936 FPMRPCHRKC
-946 ESCDVRR
+946 EKCDVKR
-953 ICPKIPQHFASNVIP
+953 ICPQIPQHFASDVIP
-968 PAIHVPTEI
+968 PPIHVPTEEKQVLI
-977 GQALAQAISKFDA
+977 KAFSEFDE

>member
-1 MAFYSEAKEG
+1 
-11 GYIMTIEEV
+11 MTTAQV
-20 LEQNLTENQRLA
+20 LGQNLTEDQRLA
-32 VLDNHRDILCLAC
+32 VLDDHRDILCLAC

-86 RVSEALSKFNL
+86 RVSEALSKFEL

-102 GAMYIGTIHA
+102 GAMYIGTIHS

-117 LGCVDARYRQFEV
+117 LGSVDARYRQFEV

-143 YRILGLNDIKVE
+143 YRQLALNEIKAE

-173 ANDEALSYDDIV
+173 ANDEALSYSDV
-185 DKDET
+185 TGEDET
-190 LGNLLKRIYA
+190 LGNLLERIYA
-200 SLEHDQYIDFSLMI
+200 SLERDQYIDFSLMI

-222 QNSPII
+222 RNSPAI
-228 NQSLNHISHIF
+228 NQALNGVRHIL
-239 VDEYQDI
+239 VDEYQDV
-246 NPMQERLIRQLHNRS
+246 NPMQERLIRQLSERA
-261 DSLMVVGDDDQSIYA
+261 DSLMVVGDGDQSIYA

-286 SFQARYPQSSIH
+286 SFQERYPQSSVH
-298 ILSTNFRSTNAIVSA
+298 ILSTNFRSTAAIVRA

-334 FDGNIQDFR
+334 RDGNIQDFR

-358 QRIHDLLGAKY
+358 QRIHELLGTKY

-393 RSIKRSYNPK
+393 RSIKRSYNPH

-413 NALRSIGVP
+413 NALRAIGVP
-422 YTIEAEG
+422 YTLEAEG

-449 PAPTRENMRTLFD
+449 PSPTRETVRTLFD
-462 CEIKPC
+462 REIVTC
-468 FPQADFNELSHVI
+468 FPQADFNELSQVI

-508 LQAFGIERS
+508 LHAFRVENS
-517 NFDDVVLRDLGVFSK
+517 NFNDVVLRDLGVFSK

-546 PIRYNEIL
+546 PIRYSEIL

-570 DVVAKPDAVTIS
+570 DIVEKPDAVTIS

-599 VVNQRFPSNRSTYS
+599 VVNRRFPSDRSTYS
-613 GWLPSELMAMPINR
+613 GWLPANLMAAPINR

-661 DAQRPKRPSDF
+661 DAQRPKHPSDF

-678 LGITDDPMLPTGI
+678 LGVSSDFALPDGI
-691 EYIAQKRRVDE
+691 EYTAQKRRVDE

-714 YLICP
+714 YLVCP

-745 TIIERLHQQYPAN
+745 TIIERLHQQYPTVA
-758 VPAQQ
+758 PTRQ
-763 EVVDLVESTFH
+763 EVIDLVEATFH
-774 LKHIFPSNDPIR
+774 LKHIFPSNDPIHR
-786 HPGPYERAYDSALTI
+786 PGPYERAYDSASEI
-801 AQNYVE
+801 AQNYVS
-807 SFASD
+807 SFAPD

-821 RFEITIGRAMIS
+821 RFEITIGQAMVS
-833 GAIDLLLKRDDQG
+833 GAIDLLLKRDEHG
-846 HITDS
+846 NIMDS

-857 SLDAPDDNVP
+857 SLDAPDDDTP

-874 LQVQLYAYAANQ
+874 LQVQLYAYAADQ
-886 VLGENA
+886 VLGENT
-892 RIGSVHLL
+892 RTGSVYLL
-900 KKRGPDAR
+900 KEHGTDAR
-908 INIPVTD
+908 VNIPVEN
-915 DAVSAAIDNISWAVD
+915 DAVSAAISNIGWAVD
-930 CILSND
+930 RILDGD
-936 FPMRPCHGKC
+936 FPMRPCRGKC
-946 ESCDVRR
+946 ESCDVNR
-953 ICPKIPQHFASNVIP
+953 ICPKVPQHFTSDIVP
-968 PAIHVPTEI
+968 PPIHVPT
-977 GQALAQAISKFDA
+977 GQGQVQIKAFSEFDK

>member
-1 MAFYSEAKEG
+1 
-11 GYIMTIEEV
+11 MTTAQV
-20 LEQNLTENQRLA
+20 LGQNLTEDQRLA
-32 VLDNHRDILCLAC
+32 VLDDHRDILCLAC

-86 RVSEALSKFNL
+86 RVSEALSKFEL

-102 GAMYIGTIHA
+102 GAMYIGTIHS

-117 LGCVDARYRQFEV
+117 LGSVDARYRQFEV

-143 YRILGLNDIKVE
+143 YRQLALNEIKAE

-173 ANDEALSYDDIV
+173 ANDEALSYSDV
-185 DKDET
+185 TGEDET
-190 LGNLLKRIYA
+190 LGNLLERIYA
-200 SLEHDQYIDFSLMI
+200 SLERDQYIDFSLMI

-222 QNSPII
+222 RNSPAI
-228 NQSLNHISHIF
+228 NQALNGVRHIL
-239 VDEYQDI
+239 VDEYQDV
-246 NPMQERLIRQLHNRS
+246 NPMQERLIRQLSERA

-286 SFQARYPQSSIH
+286 SFQERYPQSSVH
-298 ILSTNFRSTNAIVSA
+298 ILSTNFRSTAAIVRA

-334 FDGNIQDFR
+334 RDGNIQDFR

-358 QRIHDLLGAKY
+358 QRIHELLGTKY

-393 RSIKRSYNPK
+393 RSIKRSYNPH

-413 NALRSIGVP
+413 NALRAIGVP
-422 YTIEAEG
+422 YTLEAEG

-449 PAPTRENMRTLFD
+449 PSPTRETVRTLFD
-462 CEIKPC
+462 REIVTC
-468 FPQADFNELSHVI
+468 FPQADFNELSQVI

-508 LQAFGIERS
+508 LHAFRVENS
-517 NFDDVVLRDLGVFSK
+517 NFNDVVLRDLGVFSK

-546 PIRYNEIL
+546 PIRYSEIL

-570 DVVAKPDAVTIS
+570 DIVEKPDAVTIS

-599 VVNQRFPSNRSTYS
+599 VVNRRFPSDRSTYS
-613 GWLPSELMAMPINR
+613 GWLPANLMAAPINR

-661 DAQRPKRPSDF
+661 DAQRPKHPSDF

-678 LGITDDPMLPTGI
+678 LGVSSDFALPDGI
-691 EYIAQKRRVDE
+691 EYTAQKRRVDE

-714 YLICP
+714 YLVCP

-745 TIIERLHQQYPAN
+745 TIIERLHQQYPTVA
-758 VPAQQ
+758 PTRQ
-763 EVVDLVESTFH
+763 EVIDLVEATFH
-774 LKHIFPSNDPIR
+774 LKHIFPSNDPIHR
-786 HPGPYERAYDSALTI
+786 PGPYERAYDSASEI
-801 AQNYVE
+801 AQNYVS
-807 SFASD
+807 SFAPD

-821 RFEITIGRAMIS
+821 RFEITIGQAMVS
-833 GAIDLLLKRDDQG
+833 GAIDLLLKRDEHG
-846 HITDS
+846 NIMDS

-857 SLDAPDDNVP
+857 SLDAPDDDTP

-874 LQVQLYAYAANQ
+874 LQVQLYAYAADQ
-886 VLGENA
+886 VLGENT
-892 RIGSVHLL
+892 RTGSVYLL
-900 KKRGPDAR
+900 KEHGTDAR
-908 INIPVTD
+908 VNIPVEN
-915 DAVSAAIDNISWAVD
+915 DAVSAAISNIGWAVD
-930 CILSND
+930 RILDGD
-936 FPMRPCHGKC
+936 FPMCPCRGKC
-946 ESCDVRR
+946 ESCDVNR
-953 ICPKIPQHFASNVIP
+953 ICPKVPQHFTSDIVP
-968 PAIHVPTEI
+968 PPIHVPT
-977 GQALAQAISKFDA
+977 GQGQVQIKAFSEFDK

>member
-1 MAFYSEAKEG
+1 
-11 GYIMTIEEV
+11 MTTAQV
-20 LEQNLTENQRLA
+20 LGQNLTEDQRLA
-32 VLDNHRDILCLAC
+32 VLDDHRDILCLAC

-86 RVSEALSKFNL
+86 RVSEALSKFEL

-102 GAMYIGTIHA
+102 GAMYIGTIHS

-117 LGCVDARYRQFEV
+117 LGSVDARYRQFEV

-143 YRILGLNDIKVE
+143 YRQLALNEIKAE

-173 ANDEALSYDDIV
+173 ANDEALSYSDV
-185 DKDET
+185 TGEDET
-190 LGNLLKRIYA
+190 LGNLLERIYA
-200 SLEHDQYIDFSLMI
+200 SLERDQYIDFSLMI

-222 QNSPII
+222 RNSPAI
-228 NQSLNHISHIF
+228 NQALNGVRHIL
-239 VDEYQDI
+239 VDEYQDV
-246 NPMQERLIRQLHNRS
+246 NPMQERLIRQLSERA

-286 SFQARYPQSSIH
+286 SFQERYPQSSVH
-298 ILSTNFRSTNAIVSA
+298 ILSTNFRSTAAIVRA

-334 FDGNIQDFR
+334 RDGNIQDFR

-358 QRIHDLLGAKY
+358 QRIHELLGTKY

-393 RSIKRSYNPK
+393 RSIKRSYNPH

-413 NALRSIGVP
+413 NALRAIGVP
-422 YTIEAEG
+422 YTLEAEG

-449 PAPTRENMRTLFD
+449 PSPTRETVRTLFD
-462 CEIKPC
+462 REIVTC
-468 FPQADFNELSHVI
+468 FPQADFNELSQVI

-508 LQAFGIERS
+508 LHAFRVENS
-517 NFDDVVLRDLGVFSK
+517 NFNDVVLRDLGVFSK

-546 PIRYNEIL
+546 PIRYSEIL

-570 DVVAKPDAVTIS
+570 DIVEKPDAVTIS

-599 VVNQRFPSNRSTYS
+599 VVNRRFPSDRSTYS
-613 GWLPSELMAMPINR
+613 GWLPANLMAAPINR

-661 DAQRPKRPSDF
+661 DAQRPKHPSDF

-678 LGITDDPMLPTGI
+678 LGVSSDFALPDGI
-691 EYIAQKRRVDE
+691 EYTAQKRRVDE

-714 YLICP
+714 YLVCP

-745 TIIERLHQQYPAN
+745 TIIERLHQQYPTVA
-758 VPAQQ
+758 PTRQ
-763 EVVDLVESTFH
+763 EVIDLVEATFH
-774 LKHIFPSNDPIR
+774 LKHIFPSNDPIHR
-786 HPGPYERAYDSALTI
+786 PGPYERAYDSASEI
-801 AQNYVE
+801 AQNYV
-807 SFASD
+807 SSLAPD

-821 RFEITIGRAMIS
+821 RFEITIGQAMVS
-833 GAIDLLLKRDDQG
+833 GAIDLLLKRDEHG
-846 HITDS
+846 NIMDS

-857 SLDAPDDNVP
+857 SLDAPDDDTP

-874 LQVQLYAYAANQ
+874 LQVQLYAYAADQ
-886 VLGENA
+886 VLGENT
-892 RIGSVHLL
+892 RTGSVYLL
-900 KKRGPDAR
+900 KEHGTDAR
-908 INIPVTD
+908 VNIPVEN
-915 DAVSAAIDNISWAVD
+915 DAVSAAISNIGWAVD
-930 CILSND
+930 RILDGD
-936 FPMRPCHGKC
+936 FPMRPCRGKC
-946 ESCDVRR
+946 ESCDVNR
-953 ICPKIPQHFASNVIP
+953 ICPKVPQHFTSDIVP
-968 PAIHVPTEI
+968 PPIHVPT
-977 GQALAQAISKFDA
+977 GQGQVQIKAFSEFDK

>member
-1 MAFYSEAKEG
+1 
-11 GYIMTIEEV
+11 MTTAQV
-20 LEQNLTENQRLA
+20 LGQNLTEDQRLA
-32 VLDNHRDILCLAC
+32 VLDDHRDILCLAC

-86 RVSEALSKFNL
+86 RVSEALSKFEL

-102 GAMYIGTIHA
+102 GAMYIGTIHS

-117 LGCVDARYRQFEV
+117 LGSVDARYRQFEV

-143 YRILGLNDIKVE
+143 YRQLALNEIKAE

-173 ANDEALSYDDIV
+173 ANDEALSYSDV
-185 DKDET
+185 TGEDET
-190 LGNLLKRIYA
+190 LGNLLERIYA
-200 SLEHDQYIDFSLMI
+200 SLERDQYIDFSLMI

-222 QNSPII
+222 RNSPAI
-228 NQSLNHISHIF
+228 NQALNGVRHIL
-239 VDEYQDI
+239 VDEYQDV
-246 NPMQERLIRQLHNRS
+246 NPMQERLIRQLSERA

-286 SFQARYPQSSIH
+286 SFQERYPQSSVH
-298 ILSTNFRSTNAIVSA
+298 ILSTNFRSTAAIVRA

-334 FDGNIQDFR
+334 RDGNIQDFR

-358 QRIHDLLGAKY
+358 QRIHELLGTKY

-393 RSIKRSYNPK
+393 RSIKRSYNPH

-413 NALRSIGVP
+413 NALRAIGVP
-422 YTIEAEG
+422 YTLEAEG

-449 PAPTRENMRTLFD
+449 PSPTRETVRTLFD
-462 CEIKPC
+462 REIVTC
-468 FPQADFNELSHVI
+468 FPQADFNELSQVI

-508 LQAFGIERS
+508 LHAFRVENS
-517 NFDDVVLRDLGVFSK
+517 NFNDVVLRDLGVFSK
-532 IILDVEKVYVSIDS
+532 IILDVEKVYVSIDL
-546 PIRYNEIL
+546 PIRYSEIL

-570 DVVAKPDAVTIS
+570 DIVEKPDAVTIS

-599 VVNQRFPSNRSTYS
+599 VVNRRFPSDRSTYS
-613 GWLPSELMAMPINR
+613 GWLPANLMAAPINR

-661 DAQRPKRPSDF
+661 DAQRPKHPSDF

-678 LGITDDPMLPTGI
+678 LGVSSDFALPDGI
-691 EYIAQKRRVDE
+691 EYTAQKRRVDE

-714 YLICP
+714 YLVCP

-745 TIIERLHQQYPAN
+745 TIIERLHQQYPTVA
-758 VPAQQ
+758 PTRQ
-763 EVVDLVESTFH
+763 EVIDLVEATFH
-774 LKHIFPSNDPIR
+774 LKHIFPSNDPIHR
-786 HPGPYERAYDSALTI
+786 PGPYERAYDSASEI
-801 AQNYVE
+801 AQNYVS
-807 SFASD
+807 SFAPD

-821 RFEITIGRAMIS
+821 RFEITIGQAMVS
-833 GAIDLLLKRDDQG
+833 GAIDLLLKRDEHG
-846 HITDS
+846 NIMDS

-857 SLDAPDDNVP
+857 SLDAPDDDTP

-874 LQVQLYAYAANQ
+874 LQVQLYAYAADQ
-886 VLGENA
+886 VLGENT
-892 RIGSVHLL
+892 RTGSVYLL
-900 KKRGPDAR
+900 KEHGTDAR
-908 INIPVTD
+908 VNIPVEN
-915 DAVSAAIDNISWAVD
+915 DAVSAAISNIGWAVD
-930 CILSND
+930 RILDGD
-936 FPMRPCHGKC
+936 FPMRPCRGKC
-946 ESCDVRR
+946 ESCDVNR
-953 ICPKIPQHFASNVIP
+953 ICPKVPQHFTSDIVP
-968 PAIHVPTEI
+968 PPIHVPT
-977 GQALAQAISKFDA
+977 GQGQVQIKAFSEFDK

>member
-1 MAFYSEAKEG
+1 
-11 GYIMTIEEV
+11 MTTAQV
-20 LEQNLTENQRLA
+20 LGQNLTEDQRLA
-32 VLDNHRDILCLAC
+32 VLDDHRDILCLAC

-86 RVSEALSKFNL
+86 RVSEALSKFEL

-102 GAMYIGTIHA
+102 GAMYIGTIHS

-117 LGCVDARYRQFEV
+117 LGSVDARYRQFEV

-143 YRILGLNDIKVE
+143 YRQLALNEIKAE

-173 ANDEALSYDDIV
+173 ANDEALSYSDV
-185 DKDET
+185 TGEDET
-190 LGNLLKRIYA
+190 LGNLLERIYA
-200 SLEHDQYIDFSLMI
+200 SLERDQYIDFSLMI

-222 QNSPII
+222 RNSPAI
-228 NQSLNHISHIF
+228 NQALNGVRHIL
-239 VDEYQDI
+239 VDEYQDV
-246 NPMQERLIRQLHNRS
+246 NPMQERLIRQLSERA

-286 SFQARYPQSSIH
+286 SFQERYPQSSVH
-298 ILSTNFRSTNAIVSA
+298 ILSTNFRSTAAIVRA

-334 FDGNIQDFR
+334 RDGNIQDFR

-358 QRIHDLLGAKY
+358 QRIHELLGTKY

-393 RSIKRSYNPK
+393 RSIKRSYNPH

-413 NALRSIGVP
+413 NALRAIGVP
-422 YTIEAEG
+422 YTLEAEG

-449 PAPTRENMRTLFD
+449 PSPTRETVRTLFD
-462 CEIKPC
+462 REIVTC
-468 FPQADFNELSHVI
+468 FPQADFNELSQVI

-508 LQAFGIERS
+508 LHAFGVENS

-546 PIRYNEIL
+546 PIRYSEIL

-570 DVVAKPDAVTIS
+570 DIVARPDAVTIS

-592 PVVFIVD
+592 PVVFIFD
-599 VVNQRFPSNRSTYS
+599 VVNRRFPSDRSTYS
-613 GWLPSELMAMPINR
+613 GWLPANLMAAPINR

-661 DAQRPKRPSDF
+661 DAQRPKHPSDF

-678 LGITDDPMLPTGI
+678 LGVSSDFALPDGI
-691 EYIAQKRRVDE
+691 EYTAQKRRVDE

-714 YLICP
+714 YLVCP

-745 TIIERLHQQYPAN
+745 TIIERLHQQYPTVA
-758 VPAQQ
+758 PTRQ
-763 EVVDLVESTFH
+763 EVIDLVEATFH
-774 LKHIFPSNDPIR
+774 LKHIFPSNDPIHR
-786 HPGPYERAYDSALTI
+786 PGPYERAYDSASEI
-801 AQNYVE
+801 AQNYVS
-807 SFASD
+807 SFAPD

-821 RFEITIGRAMIS
+821 RFEITIGQAMVS
-833 GAIDLLLKRDDQG
+833 GAIDLLLKRDEHG
-846 HITDS
+846 NIMDS

-857 SLDAPDDNVP
+857 SLDAPDDNSP

-874 LQVQLYAYAANQ
+874 LQVQLYAYAADQ
-886 VLGENA
+886 VLGENT
-892 RIGSVHLL
+892 RTGSVHLL
-900 KKRGPDAR
+900 KEYGTDAR
-908 INIPVTD
+908 VNIPVEN
-915 DAVSAAIDNISWAVD
+915 DAVSAAISNIGWAVD
-930 CILSND
+930 RILDGD
-936 FPMRPCHGKC
+936 FPMRPCRGKC
-946 ESCDVRR
+946 ESCDVNR
-953 ICPKIPQHFASNVIP
+953 ICPKVPQHFTSDIVP
-968 PAIHVPTEI
+968 PPIHVPT
-977 GQALAQAISKFDA
+977 GQGQVQIKAFSEFDK

>member
-1 MAFYSEAKEG
+1 
-11 GYIMTIEEV
+11 MTTAQV
-20 LEQNLTENQRLA
+20 LGQNLTEDQRLA
-32 VLDNHRDILCLAC
+32 VLDDHRDILCLAC

-86 RVSEALSKFNL
+86 RVSEALSKFEL

-102 GAMYIGTIHA
+102 GAMYIGTIHS

-117 LGCVDARYRQFEV
+117 LGSVDARYRQFEV

-143 YRILGLNDIKVE
+143 YRQLALNEIKAE

-173 ANDEALSYDDIV
+173 ANDEALSYSDV
-185 DKDET
+185 TGEDET
-190 LGNLLKRIYA
+190 LGNLLERIYA
-200 SLEHDQYIDFSLMI
+200 SLERDQYIDFSLMI

-222 QNSPII
+222 RNSPAI
-228 NQSLNHISHIF
+228 NQALNGVRHIL
-239 VDEYQDI
+239 VDEYQDV
-246 NPMQERLIRQLHNRS
+246 NPMQERLIRQLSERA

-286 SFQARYPQSSIH
+286 SFQERYPQSSVH
-298 ILSTNFRSTNAIVSA
+298 ILSTNFRSTAAIVRA

-334 FDGNIQDFR
+334 RDGNIQDFR

-358 QRIHDLLGAKY
+358 QRIHELLGTKY

-393 RSIKRSYNPK
+393 RSIKRSYNPH
-403 NLPHRHFEFT
+403 NLSHRHFEFT
-413 NALRSIGVP
+413 NALRAIGVP
-422 YTIEAEG
+422 YTLEAEG

-449 PAPTRENMRTLFD
+449 PSPTRETVRTLFD
-462 CEIKPC
+462 REIVTC
-468 FPQADFNELSHVI
+468 FPQADFNELSQVI

-508 LQAFGIERS
+508 LHAFRVENS
-517 NFDDVVLRDLGVFSK
+517 NFNDVVLRDLGVFSK

-546 PIRYNEIL
+546 PIRYSEIL

-570 DVVAKPDAVTIS
+570 DIVEKPDAVTIS

-599 VVNQRFPSNRSTYS
+599 VVNRRFPSDRSTYS
-613 GWLPSELMAMPINR
+613 GWLPANLMAAPINR

-661 DAQRPKRPSDF
+661 DAQRPKHPSDF

-678 LGITDDPMLPTGI
+678 LGVSSDFALPDGI
-691 EYIAQKRRVDE
+691 EYTAQKRRVDE

-714 YLICP
+714 YLVCP

-745 TIIERLHQQYPAN
+745 TIIERLHQQYPTVA
-758 VPAQQ
+758 PTRQ
-763 EVVDLVESTFH
+763 EVIDLVEATFH
-774 LKHIFPSNDPIR
+774 LKHIFPSNDPIHR
-786 HPGPYERAYDSALTI
+786 PGPYERAYDSASEI
-801 AQNYVE
+801 AQNYVS
-807 SFASD
+807 SFAPD

-821 RFEITIGRAMIS
+821 RFEITIGQAMVS
-833 GAIDLLLKRDDQG
+833 GAIDLLLKRDEHG
-846 HITDS
+846 NIMDS

-857 SLDAPDDNVP
+857 SLDAPDDDTP

-874 LQVQLYAYAANQ
+874 LQVQLYAYAADQ
-886 VLGENA
+886 VLGENT
-892 RIGSVHLL
+892 RTGSVYLL
-900 KKRGPDAR
+900 KEHGTDAR
-908 INIPVTD
+908 VNIPVEN
-915 DAVSAAIDNISWAVD
+915 DAVSAAISNIGWAVD
-930 CILSND
+930 RILDGD
-936 FPMRPCHGKC
+936 FPMRPCRGKC
-946 ESCDVRR
+946 ESCDVNR
-953 ICPKIPQHFASNVIP
+953 ICPKVPQHFTSDIVP
-968 PAIHVPTEI
+968 PPIHVPT
-977 GQALAQAISKFDA
+977 GQGQVQIKAFSEFDK

>member
-1 MAFYSEAKEG
+1 
-11 GYIMTIEEV
+11 MTTAQV
-20 LEQNLTENQRLA
+20 LGQNLTEDQRLA
-32 VLDNHRDILCLAC
+32 VLDDHRDILCLAC

-86 RVSEALSKFNL
+86 RVSEALSKFEL

-102 GAMYIGTIHA
+102 GAMYIGTIHS

-117 LGCVDARYRQFEV
+117 LGSVDARYRQFEV

-143 YRILGLNDIKVE
+143 YRQLALNEIKAE

-173 ANDEALSYDDIV
+173 ANDEALSYSDV
-185 DKDET
+185 TGEDET
-190 LGNLLKRIYA
+190 LGNLLERIYA
-200 SLEHDQYIDFSLMI
+200 SLERDQYIDFSLMI

-222 QNSPII
+222 RNSPAI
-228 NQSLNHISHIF
+228 NQALNGVRHIL
-239 VDEYQDI
+239 VDEYQDV
-246 NPMQERLIRQLHNRS
+246 NPMQERLIRQLSERA

-286 SFQARYPQSSIH
+286 SFQERYPQSSVH
-298 ILSTNFRSTNAIVSA
+298 ILSTNFRSTAAIVRA

-334 FDGNIQDFR
+334 RDGNIQDFR

-358 QRIHDLLGAKY
+358 QRIHELLGTKY

-393 RSIKRSYNPK
+393 RSIKRSYNPH

-413 NALRSIGVP
+413 NALRAIGVP
-422 YTIEAEG
+422 YTLEAEG

-449 PAPTRENMRTLFD
+449 PSPTRETVRTLFD
-462 CEIKPC
+462 REIVTC
-468 FPQADFNELSHVI
+468 FPQADFNELSQVI

-508 LQAFGIERS
+508 LHAFRVENS
-517 NFDDVVLRDLGVFSK
+517 NFNDVVLRDLGVFSK

-546 PIRYNEIL
+546 PIRYSEIL

-570 DVVAKPDAVTIS
+570 DIVEKPDAVTIS

-599 VVNQRFPSNRSTYS
+599 VVNRRFPSDRSTYS
-613 GWLPSELMAMPINR
+613 GWLPANLMAAPINR

-661 DAQRPKRPSDF
+661 DAQRPKHPSDF

-678 LGITDDPMLPTGI
+678 LGVSSDFALPDGI
-691 EYIAQKRRVDE
+691 EYTAQKRRVDE

-714 YLICP
+714 YLVCP

-745 TIIERLHQQYPAN
+745 TIIERLHQQYPTVA
-758 VPAQQ
+758 PTRQ
-763 EVVDLVESTFH
+763 EVIDLVEATFH
-774 LKHIFPSNDPIR
+774 LKHIFPSNDPIHR
-786 HPGPYERAYDSALTI
+786 PGPYERAYDSASEI
-801 AQNYVE
+801 AQNYVS
-807 SFASD
+807 SFAPD

-821 RFEITIGRAMIS
+821 RFEITIGQAMVS
-833 GAIDLLLKRDDQG
+833 GAIDLLLKRDEHG
-846 HITDS
+846 TIMDS

-857 SLDAPDDNVP
+857 SLDAPDDDTP

-874 LQVQLYAYAANQ
+874 LQVQLYAYAADQ
-886 VLGENA
+886 VLGENT
-892 RIGSVHLL
+892 RTGSVYLL
-900 KKRGPDAR
+900 KEHGTDAR
-908 INIPVTD
+908 VNIPVEN
-915 DAVSAAIDNISWAVD
+915 DAVSAAISNIGWAVD
-930 CILSND
+930 RILDGD
-936 FPMRPCHGKC
+936 FPMRPCRGKC
-946 ESCDVRR
+946 ESCDVNR
-953 ICPKIPQHFASNVIP
+953 ICPKVPQHFTSDIVP
-968 PAIHVPTEI
+968 PPIHVPT
-977 GQALAQAISKFDA
+977 GQGQVQIKAFSEFDK

>member
-1 MAFYSEAKEG
+1 
-11 GYIMTIEEV
+11 MTTAQV
-20 LEQNLTENQRLA
+20 LGQNLTEDQRLA
-32 VLDNHRDILCLAC
+32 VLDDHRDILCLAC

-86 RVSEALSKFNL
+86 RVSEALSKFEL

-102 GAMYIGTIHA
+102 GAMYIGTIHS

-117 LGCVDARYRQFEV
+117 LGSVDARYRQFEV

-143 YRILGLNDIKVE
+143 YRQLALNEIKAE

-173 ANDEALSYDDIV
+173 ANDEALSYSDV
-185 DKDET
+185 TGEDET
-190 LGNLLKRIYA
+190 LGNLLERIYA
-200 SLEHDQYIDFSLMI
+200 SLERDQYIDFSLMI

-222 QNSPII
+222 RNSPAI
-228 NQSLNHISHIF
+228 NQALNGVRHIL
-239 VDEYQDI
+239 VDEYQDV
-246 NPMQERLIRQLHNRS
+246 NPMQERLIRQLSERA

-286 SFQARYPQSSIH
+286 SFQERYPQSSVH
-298 ILSTNFRSTNAIVSA
+298 ILSTNFRSTAAIVRA

-334 FDGNIQDFR
+334 RDGNIQDFR

-358 QRIHDLLGAKY
+358 QRIHELLGTKY

-393 RSIKRSYNPK
+393 RLIKRSYNPH

-413 NALRSIGVP
+413 NALRAIGVP
-422 YTIEAEG
+422 YTLEAEG

-449 PAPTRENMRTLFD
+449 PSPTRETVRTLFD
-462 CEIKPC
+462 REIVTC
-468 FPQADFNELSHVI
+468 FPQADFNELSQVI

-508 LQAFGIERS
+508 LHAFRVENS
-517 NFDDVVLRDLGVFSK
+517 NFNDVVLRDLGVFSK

-546 PIRYNEIL
+546 PIRYSEIL

-570 DVVAKPDAVTIS
+570 DIVEKPDAVTIS

-599 VVNQRFPSNRSTYS
+599 VVNRRFPSDRSTYS
-613 GWLPSELMAMPINR
+613 GWLPANLMAAPINR

-661 DAQRPKRPSDF
+661 DAQRPKHPSDF

-678 LGITDDPMLPTGI
+678 LGVSSDFALPDGI
-691 EYIAQKRRVDE
+691 EYTAQKRRVDE

-714 YLICP
+714 YLVCP

-745 TIIERLHQQYPAN
+745 TIIERLHQQYPTVA
-758 VPAQQ
+758 PTRQ
-763 EVVDLVESTFH
+763 EVIDLVEATFH
-774 LKHIFPSNDPIR
+774 LKHIFPSNDPIHR
-786 HPGPYERAYDSALTI
+786 PGPYERAYDSASEI
-801 AQNYVE
+801 AQNYVS
-807 SFASD
+807 SFAPD

-821 RFEITIGRAMIS
+821 RFEITIGQAMVS
-833 GAIDLLLKRDDQG
+833 GAIDLLLKRDEHG
-846 HITDS
+846 NIMDS

-857 SLDAPDDNVP
+857 SLDAPDDDTP

-874 LQVQLYAYAANQ
+874 LQVQLYAYAADQ
-886 VLGENA
+886 VLGENT
-892 RIGSVHLL
+892 RTGSVYLL
-900 KKRGPDAR
+900 KEHGTDAR
-908 INIPVTD
+908 VNIPVEN
-915 DAVSAAIDNISWAVD
+915 DAVSAAISNIGWAVD
-930 CILSND
+930 RILDGD
-936 FPMRPCHGKC
+936 FPMRPCRGKC
-946 ESCDVRR
+946 ESCDVNR
-953 ICPKIPQHFASNVIP
+953 ICPKVPQHFTSDIVP
-968 PAIHVPTEI
+968 PPIHVPT
-977 GQALAQAISKFDA
+977 GQGQVQIKAFSEFDK

>member
-1 MAFYSEAKEG
+1 MD
-11 GYIMTIEEV
+11 ITQV
-20 LEQNLTENQRLA
+20 LEHYLTDEQRLA
-32 VLDNHRDILCLAC
+32 VLDDHRDILCLAC

-54 AFRIAYLVAN
+54 AFRIAYLIAN

-86 RVSEALSKFNL
+86 RVSEALSKFGL

-102 GAMYIGTIHA
+102 GAMYIGTIHS
-112 YCQYL
+112 YCQHL
-117 LGCVDARYRQFEV
+117 LGNVDARYRQFEV

-143 YRILGLNDIKVE
+143 YRSLGLSDIRAE
-155 RNSKMFETIREV
+155 RNSQMFATIREV

-173 ANDEALSYDDIV
+173 ANDEALNYDDIV
-185 DKDET
+185 REDAT
-190 LGNLLKRIYA
+190 LGNLLKRIYT
-200 SLEHDQYIDFSLMI
+200 SLERDQYIDFSLMI

-222 QNSPII
+222 HDSPAI
-228 NQSLNHISHIF
+228 NQALHSIRHIL

-246 NPMQERLIRQLHNRS
+246 NPMQERLIRQLRNRS

-286 SFQARYPQSSIH
+286 SFQDRYPQSSIH
-298 ILSTNFRSTNAIVSA
+298 ILSTNFRSTTAIVGA

-328 KNPSAH
+328 KNPSSH
-334 FDGNIQDFR
+334 SDGNIQDFR
-343 SLWFATRDD
+343 SLWFTTRDE

-358 QRIHDLLGAKY
+358 QRIHDLLGTKY
-369 IEYNADGTIREER
+369 TEYNADGTIREER

-393 RSIKRSYNPK
+393 RSIRRSYNPQ
-403 NLPHRHFEFT
+403 NLPHRHAEFT
-413 NALRSIGVP
+413 NALRAAGIP
-422 YTIEAEG
+422 YTLEAEG

-436 AVAIRDTMELLRN
+436 AVAIRNTMELLRE
-449 PAPTRENMRTLFD
+449 PSPTREAMRTLFD
-462 CEIKPC
+462 NEILIC
-468 FPQADFNELSHVI
+468 FPRADFNELSRVI

-487 IHTPAGGA
+487 IHAPAGGA

-508 LQAFGIERS
+508 LYAFGVERS
-517 NFDDVVLRDLGVFSK
+517 HFDDVVLRDLGVFSK

-546 PIRYNEIL
+546 PFRYREIL

-570 DVVAKPDAVTIS
+570 DVVARPDAVTIS

-599 VVNQRFPSNRSTYS
+599 VVNRRFPSDRSTYS
-613 GWLPSELMAMPINR
+613 GWLPAALMAPPINR

-661 DAQRPKRPSDF
+661 DTKTLKRPSDF

-678 LGITDDPMLPTGI
+678 LGISSDPVLPEGI
-691 EYIAQKRRVDE
+691 EYIEQKRRVDE

-714 YLICP
+714 YLVCP

-745 TIIERLHQQYPAN
+745 TIIERLHQQHPASA
-758 VPAQQ
+758 PSQQ
-763 EVVDLVESTFH
+763 EVADLVESTFH
-774 LKHIFPSNDPIR
+774 LKHIFPSNDPAQR
-786 HPGPYERAYDSALTI
+786 LGPYERAYNSALEI
-801 AQNYVE
+801 AQNYV
-807 SFASD
+807 SAFAQD

-821 RFEITIGRAMIS
+821 RFEITIGQAMVS
-833 GAIDLLLKRDDQG
+833 GAIDLLLKRDEQG
-846 HITDS
+846 NIVDS

-857 SLDAPDDNVP
+857 SLDAPDDNTP

-892 RIGSVHLL
+892 RTGSVHLL
-900 KKRGPDAR
+900 KERGTDAR
-908 INIPVTD
+908 INIPVNDT
-915 DAVSAAIDNISWAVD
+915 AVSAAIENISWAVNR
-930 CILSND
+930 ILDND
-936 FPMRPCHGKC
+936 FPMRPCRGKC
-946 ESCDVRR
+946 DSCDVRR
-953 ICPKIPQHFASNVIP
+953 VCPKTAQAFSSRIIP
-968 PAIHVPTEI
+968 PPIHVPTEQGSTQI
-977 GQALAQAISKFDA
+977 KAFSEFDE

>member
-1 MAFYSEAKEG
+1 
-11 GYIMTIEEV
+11 MTTAQV
-20 LEQNLTENQRLA
+20 LGQNLTEDQRLA
-32 VLDNHRDILCLAC
+32 VLDDHRDILCLAC

-86 RVSEALSKFNL
+86 RVSEALSKFEL

-102 GAMYIGTIHA
+102 GAMYIGTIHS

-117 LGCVDARYRQFEV
+117 LGSVDARYRQFEV

-143 YRILGLNDIKVE
+143 YRQLALNEIKAE

-173 ANDEALSYDDIV
+173 ANDEALSYSDV
-185 DKDET
+185 TGEDET
-190 LGNLLKRIYA
+190 LGNLLERIYA
-200 SLEHDQYIDFSLMI
+200 SLERDQYIDFSLMI

-222 QNSPII
+222 RNSPAI
-228 NQSLNHISHIF
+228 NQALNGVRHIL
-239 VDEYQDI
+239 VDEYQDV
-246 NPMQERLIRQLHNRS
+246 NPMQERLIRQLSERA

-286 SFQARYPQSSIH
+286 SFQERYPQSSVH
-298 ILSTNFRSTNAIVSA
+298 ILSTNFRSTAAIVRA

-334 FDGNIQDFR
+334 RDGNIQDFR

-358 QRIHDLLGAKY
+358 QRIHELLGTKY

-393 RSIKRSYNPK
+393 RSIKRSYNPH

-413 NALRSIGVP
+413 NALRAIGVP
-422 YTIEAEG
+422 YTLEAEG

-449 PAPTRENMRTLFD
+449 PSPTRETVRTLFD
-462 CEIKPC
+462 REIVTC
-468 FPQADFNELSHVI
+468 FPQADFNELSQVI

-508 LQAFGIERS
+508 LHAFRVENS
-517 NFDDVVLRDLGVFSK
+517 NFNDVVLRDLGVFSK

-546 PIRYNEIL
+546 PIRYSEIL

-570 DVVAKPDAVTIS
+570 DIVEKPDAVTIS

-599 VVNQRFPSNRSTYS
+599 VVNRRFPSDRSTYS
-613 GWLPSELMAMPINR
+613 GWLPANLMAAPINR

-656 AAQQP
+656 AAQRP
-661 DAQRPKRPSDF
+661 DAQRPKHPSDF

-678 LGITDDPMLPTGI
+678 LGVSSDFALPDGI
-691 EYIAQKRRVDE
+691 EYTAQKRRVDE

-714 YLICP
+714 YLVCP

-745 TIIERLHQQYPAN
+745 TIIERLHQQYPTVA
-758 VPAQQ
+758 PTRQ
-763 EVVDLVESTFH
+763 EVIDLVEATFH
-774 LKHIFPSNDPIR
+774 LKHIFPSNDPIHR
-786 HPGPYERAYDSALTI
+786 PGPYERAYDSASEI
-801 AQNYVE
+801 AQNYVS
-807 SFASD
+807 SFAPD

-821 RFEITIGRAMIS
+821 RFEITIGQAMVS
-833 GAIDLLLKRDDQG
+833 GAIDSLLKRDEHG
-846 HITDS
+846 NIMDS

-857 SLDAPDDNVP
+857 SLDAPDDDTP

-874 LQVQLYAYAANQ
+874 LQVQLYAYAADQ
-886 VLGENA
+886 VLGENT
-892 RIGSVHLL
+892 RTGSVYLL
-900 KKRGPDAR
+900 KEHGTDAR
-908 INIPVTD
+908 VNIPVEN
-915 DAVSAAIDNISWAVD
+915 DAVSAAISNIGWAVD
-930 CILSND
+930 RILDGD
-936 FPMRPCHGKC
+936 FPMRPCRGKC
-946 ESCDVRR
+946 ESCDVNR
-953 ICPKIPQHFASNVIP
+953 ICPKVPQHFTSDIVP
-968 PAIHVPTEI
+968 PPIHVPT
-977 GQALAQAISKFDA
+977 GQGQVQIKAFSEFDK

>member
-1 MAFYSEAKEG
+1 
-11 GYIMTIEEV
+11 MTTAQV
-20 LEQNLTENQRLA
+20 LGQNLTEDQRLA
-32 VLDNHRDILCLAC
+32 VLDDHRDILCLAC

-86 RVSEALSKFNL
+86 RVSEALSKFEL

-102 GAMYIGTIHA
+102 GAMYIGTIHS

-117 LGCVDARYRQFEV
+117 LGSVDARYRQFEV

-143 YRILGLNDIKVE
+143 YRQLALNEIKAE

-173 ANDEALSYDDIV
+173 ANDEALSYSDV
-185 DKDET
+185 TGEDET
-190 LGNLLKRIYA
+190 LGNLLERICA
-200 SLEHDQYIDFSLMI
+200 SLERDQYIDFSLMI

-222 QNSPII
+222 RNSPAI
-228 NQSLNHISHIF
+228 NQALNGVRHIL
-239 VDEYQDI
+239 VDEYQDV
-246 NPMQERLIRQLHNRS
+246 NPMQERLIRQLSERA

-286 SFQARYPQSSIH
+286 SFQERYPQSSVH
-298 ILSTNFRSTNAIVSA
+298 ILSTNFRSTAAIVRA

-334 FDGNIQDFR
+334 RDGNIQDFR

-358 QRIHDLLGAKY
+358 QRIHELLGTKY

-393 RSIKRSYNPK
+393 RSIKRSYNPH

-413 NALRSIGVP
+413 NALRAIGVP
-422 YTIEAEG
+422 YTLEAEG

-449 PAPTRENMRTLFD
+449 PSPTRETVRTLFD
-462 CEIKPC
+462 REIVTC
-468 FPQADFNELSHVI
+468 FPQADFNELSQVI

-508 LQAFGIERS
+508 LHAFRVENS
-517 NFDDVVLRDLGVFSK
+517 NFNDVVLRDLGVFSK

-546 PIRYNEIL
+546 PIRYSEIL

-570 DVVAKPDAVTIS
+570 DIVEKPDAVTIS

-599 VVNQRFPSNRSTYS
+599 VVNRRFPSDRSTYS
-613 GWLPSELMAMPINR
+613 GWLPANLMAAPINR

-661 DAQRPKRPSDF
+661 DAQRPKHPSDF

-678 LGITDDPMLPTGI
+678 LGVSSDFALPDGI
-691 EYIAQKRRVDE
+691 EYTAQKRRVDE

-714 YLICP
+714 YLVCP

-745 TIIERLHQQYPAN
+745 TIIERLHQQYPTVA
-758 VPAQQ
+758 PTRQ
-763 EVVDLVESTFH
+763 EVIDLVEATFH
-774 LKHIFPSNDPIR
+774 LKHIFPSNDPIHR
-786 HPGPYERAYDSALTI
+786 PGPYERAYDSASEI
-801 AQNYVE
+801 AQNYVS
-807 SFASD
+807 SFAPD

-821 RFEITIGRAMIS
+821 RFEITIGQAMVS
-833 GAIDLLLKRDDQG
+833 GAIDLLLKRDEHG
-846 HITDS
+846 NIMDS

-857 SLDAPDDNVP
+857 SLDAPDDDTP

-874 LQVQLYAYAANQ
+874 LQVQLYAYAADQ
-886 VLGENA
+886 VLGENT
-892 RIGSVHLL
+892 RTGSVYLL
-900 KKRGPDAR
+900 KEHGTDAR
-908 INIPVTD
+908 VNIPVEN
-915 DAVSAAIDNISWAVD
+915 DAVSAAISNIGWAVD
-930 CILSND
+930 RILDGD
-936 FPMRPCHGKC
+936 FPMRPCRGKC
-946 ESCDVRR
+946 ESCDVNR
-953 ICPKIPQHFASNVIP
+953 ICPKVPQHFTSDIVP
-968 PAIHVPTEI
+968 PPIHVPT
-977 GQALAQAISKFDA
+977 GQGQVQIKAFSEFDK

>member
-1 MAFYSEAKEG
+1 
-11 GYIMTIEEV
+11 MTTAQV
-20 LEQNLTENQRLA
+20 LGQNLTEDQRLA
-32 VLDNHRDILCLAC
+32 VLDDHRDILCLAC

-86 RVSEALSKFNL
+86 RVSEALSKFEL

-102 GAMYIGTIHA
+102 GAMYIGTIHS

-117 LGCVDARYRQFEV
+117 LGSVDARYRQFEV

-143 YRILGLNDIKVE
+143 YRQLALNEIKAE

-173 ANDEALSYDDIV
+173 ANDEALSYSDV
-185 DKDET
+185 TGEDET
-190 LGNLLKRIYA
+190 LGNLLERIYA
-200 SLEHDQYIDFSLMI
+200 SLERDQYIDFSLMI

-222 QNSPII
+222 RNSPAI
-228 NQSLNHISHIF
+228 NQALNGVRHIL
-239 VDEYQDI
+239 VDEYQDV
-246 NPMQERLIRQLHNRS
+246 NPMQERLIRQLSERA

-286 SFQARYPQSSIH
+286 SFQERYPQSSVH
-298 ILSTNFRSTNAIVSA
+298 ILSTNFRSTAAIVRA

-334 FDGNIQDFR
+334 RDGNIQDFR

-358 QRIHDLLGAKY
+358 QRIHELLGTKY

-393 RSIKRSYNPK
+393 RSIKRSYNPH

-413 NALRSIGVP
+413 NALRAIGVP
-422 YTIEAEG
+422 YTLEAEG
-429 GIFERPH
+429 GIFERPY

-449 PAPTRENMRTLFD
+449 PSPTRETVRTLFD
-462 CEIKPC
+462 REIVTC
-468 FPQADFNELSHVI
+468 FPQADFNELSQVI

-508 LQAFGIERS
+508 LHAFRVENS
-517 NFDDVVLRDLGVFSK
+517 NFNDVVLRDLGVFSK

-546 PIRYNEIL
+546 PIRYSEIL

-570 DVVAKPDAVTIS
+570 DIVEKPDAVTIS

-599 VVNQRFPSNRSTYS
+599 VVNRRFPSDRSTYS
-613 GWLPSELMAMPINR
+613 GWLPANLMAAPINR

-661 DAQRPKRPSDF
+661 DAQRPKHPSDF

-678 LGITDDPMLPTGI
+678 LGVSSDFALPDGI
-691 EYIAQKRRVDE
+691 EYTAQKRRVDE

-714 YLICP
+714 YLVCP

-745 TIIERLHQQYPAN
+745 TIIERLHQQYPTVA
-758 VPAQQ
+758 PTRQ
-763 EVVDLVESTFH
+763 EVIDLVEATFH
-774 LKHIFPSNDPIR
+774 LKHIFPSNDPIHR
-786 HPGPYERAYDSALTI
+786 PGPYERAYDSASEI
-801 AQNYVE
+801 AQNYVS
-807 SFASD
+807 SFAPD

-821 RFEITIGRAMIS
+821 RFEITIGQAMVS
-833 GAIDLLLKRDDQG
+833 GAIDLLLKRDEHG
-846 HITDS
+846 NIMDS

-857 SLDAPDDNVP
+857 SLDAPDDDTP

-874 LQVQLYAYAANQ
+874 LQVQLYAYAADQ
-886 VLGENA
+886 VLGENT
-892 RIGSVHLL
+892 RTGSVYLL
-900 KKRGPDAR
+900 KEHGTDAR
-908 INIPVTD
+908 VNIPVEN
-915 DAVSAAIDNISWAVD
+915 DAVSAAISNIGWAVD
-930 CILSND
+930 RILDGD
-936 FPMRPCHGKC
+936 FPMRPCRGKC
-946 ESCDVRR
+946 ESCDVNR
-953 ICPKIPQHFASNVIP
+953 ICPKVPQHFTSDIVP
-968 PAIHVPTEI
+968 PPIHVPT
-977 GQALAQAISKFDA
+977 GQGQVQIKAFSEFDK

>member
-1 MAFYSEAKEG
+1 
-11 GYIMTIEEV
+11 MTTAQV
-20 LEQNLTENQRLA
+20 LGQNLTEDQRLA
-32 VLDNHRDILCLAC
+32 VLDDHRDILCLAC

-86 RVSEALSKFNL
+86 RVSEALSKFEL

-102 GAMYIGTIHA
+102 GAMYIGTIHS

-117 LGCVDARYRQFEV
+117 LGSVDARYRQFEV

-143 YRILGLNDIKVE
+143 YRQLALNEIKAE

-173 ANDEALSYDDIV
+173 ANDEALSYSDV
-185 DKDET
+185 TGEDET
-190 LGNLLKRIYA
+190 LGNLLERIYA
-200 SLEHDQYIDFSLMI
+200 SLERDQYIDFSLMI

-222 QNSPII
+222 RNSPAI
-228 NQSLNHISHIF
+228 NQALNGVRHIL
-239 VDEYQDI
+239 VDEYQDV
-246 NPMQERLIRQLHNRS
+246 NPMQERLIRQLSERA

-286 SFQARYPQSSIH
+286 SFQERYPQSSVH
-298 ILSTNFRSTNAIVSA
+298 ILSTNFRSTAAIVRA
-313 SDQFIQQELSTARYT
+313 SDQFIQKELSTARYT

-334 FDGNIQDFR
+334 RDGNIQDFR

-358 QRIHDLLGAKY
+358 QRIHELLGTKY

-393 RSIKRSYNPK
+393 RSIKRSYNPH

-413 NALRSIGVP
+413 NALRAIGVP
-422 YTIEAEG
+422 YTLEAEG

-449 PAPTRENMRTLFD
+449 PSPTRETVRTLFD
-462 CEIKPC
+462 REIVTC
-468 FPQADFNELSHVI
+468 FPQADFNELSQVI

-508 LQAFGIERS
+508 LHAFRVENS
-517 NFDDVVLRDLGVFSK
+517 NFNDVVLRDLGVFSK

-546 PIRYNEIL
+546 PIRYSEIL

-570 DVVAKPDAVTIS
+570 DIVEKPDAVTIS

-599 VVNQRFPSNRSTYS
+599 VVNRRFPSDRSTYS
-613 GWLPSELMAMPINR
+613 GWLPANLMAAPINR

-661 DAQRPKRPSDF
+661 DAQRPKHPSDF

-678 LGITDDPMLPTGI
+678 LGVSSDFALPDGI
-691 EYIAQKRRVDE
+691 EYTAQKRRVDE

-714 YLICP
+714 YLVCP

-745 TIIERLHQQYPAN
+745 TIIERLHQQYPTVA
-758 VPAQQ
+758 PTRQ
-763 EVVDLVESTFH
+763 EVIDLVEATFH
-774 LKHIFPSNDPIR
+774 LKHIFPSNDPIHR
-786 HPGPYERAYDSALTI
+786 PGPYERAYDSASEI
-801 AQNYVE
+801 AQNYVS
-807 SFASD
+807 SFAPD

-821 RFEITIGRAMIS
+821 RFEITIGQAMVS
-833 GAIDLLLKRDDQG
+833 GAIDLLLKRDEHG
-846 HITDS
+846 NIMDS

-857 SLDAPDDNVP
+857 SLDAPDDDTP

-874 LQVQLYAYAANQ
+874 LQVQLYAYAADQ
-886 VLGENA
+886 VLGENT
-892 RIGSVHLL
+892 RTGSVYLL
-900 KKRGPDAR
+900 KEHGTDAR
-908 INIPVTD
+908 VNIPVEN
-915 DAVSAAIDNISWAVD
+915 DAVSAAISNIGWAVD
-930 CILSND
+930 RILDGD
-936 FPMRPCHGKC
+936 FPMRPCRGKC
-946 ESCDVRR
+946 ESCDVNR
-953 ICPKIPQHFASNVIP
+953 ICPKVPQHFTSDIVP
-968 PAIHVPTEI
+968 PPIHVPT
-977 GQALAQAISKFDA
+977 GQGQVQIKAFSEFDK

>member
-1 MAFYSEAKEG
+1 MSLAQ
-11 GYIMTIEEV
+11 V

-32 VLDNHRDILCLAC
+32 VLDDHRDILCLAC

-86 RVSEALSKFNL
+86 RVSEALSKFEL

-102 GAMYIGTIHA
+102 GAMYIGTIHS
-112 YCQYL
+112 YCQHL
-117 LGCVDARYRQFEV
+117 LGSVDARYRQFEV

-143 YRILGLNDIKVE
+143 YHLLGLNEIKAE

-173 ANDEALSYDDIV
+173 ANDEALSYGDV
-185 DKDET
+185 TREDET
-190 LGNLLKRIYA
+190 LGNLLERIYN
-200 SLEHDQYIDFSLMI
+200 SLEQDQYIDFSLMI

-222 QNSPII
+222 RDSPAI
-228 NQSLNHISHIF
+228 NQALVGIHHIL
-239 VDEYQDI
+239 VDEYQDV
-246 NPMQERLIRQLHNRS
+246 NPMQERLINQLRDRA

-286 SFQARYPQSSIH
+286 SFQDRYPQSSIH
-298 ILSTNFRSTNAIVSA
+298 ILSTNFRSTAAIVEA

-328 KNPSAH
+328 KGPSAH
-334 FDGNIQDFR
+334 RDGNIQDFR
-343 SLWFATRDD
+343 SLWFNTRDD

-358 QRIHDLLGAKY
+358 QRIHELLGTKY
-369 IEYNADGTIREER
+369 TEYNADGTIREER

-393 RSIKRSYNPK
+393 RSIKRSYNPQ

-413 NALRSIGVP
+413 NALRAIGVP
-422 YTIEAEG
+422 YTLEAEG

-436 AVAIRDTMELLRN
+436 AVAIRDTMELLRD
-449 PAPTRENMRTLFD
+449 PSPTREDTRELFD
-462 CEIKPC
+462 HEIVAC
-468 FPQADFNELSHVI
+468 FPQADFNELSRVI

-495 RRKVYPQELLHQI
+495 RRKVYPQELLYQI
-508 LQAFGIERS
+508 LHAFGVENS
-517 NFDDVVLRDLGVFSK
+517 NFNDVVLRDLGVFSK

-546 PIRYNEIL
+546 PNRYREIL

-570 DVVAKPDAVTIS
+570 DIVAKPDAVTIS

-599 VVNQRFPSNRSTYS
+599 VVNRRFPSDRSTYS
-613 GWLPSELMAMPINR
+613 GWLPVNLMAEPISR

-661 DAQRPKRPSDF
+661 DAKRLKRPSDF

-678 LGITDDPMLPTGI
+678 LGISSDPALPNDI
-691 EYIAQKRRVDE
+691 EHIAQKRRVDE

-714 YLICP
+714 YFVCP

-745 TIIERLHQQYPAN
+745 TIIERLHQQHPASA
-758 VPAQQ
+758 PTQQ
-763 EVVDLVESTFH
+763 EVKDLVESTFH
-774 LKHIFPSNDPIR
+774 LKHIFPSNHPIER
-786 HPGPYERAYDSALTI
+786 PGPYERAYSSASEI
-801 AQNYVE
+801 AQNYVAF
-807 SFASD
+807 FAPD

-821 RFEITIGRAMIS
+821 RFEITIGQAMVS
-833 GAIDLLLKRDDQG
+833 GAIDLLLKRDEQG
-846 HITDS
+846 NVVDS

-857 SLDAPDDNVP
+857 SLDAPDADTP

-874 LQVQLYAYAANQ
+874 LQVQLYAYAADQ
-886 VLGENA
+886 VLGENT
-892 RIGSVHLL
+892 RVGSVHLL
-900 KKRGPDAR
+900 KEHGTDAR
-908 INIPVTD
+908 VNIPVEN
-915 DAVSAAIDNISWAVD
+915 DAISAAIQNIGWAVER
-930 CILSND
+930 ILDSD
-936 FPMRPCHGKC
+936 FPMRPCRGKC
-946 ESCDVRR
+946 ENCDVSR
-953 ICPKIPQHFASNVIP
+953 ICPKIPQHFASEAVP
-968 PAIHVPTEI
+968 PPIHVPTEQGETLI
-977 GQALAQAISKFDA
+977 KAFSEFDE

>member
-1 MAFYSEAKEG
+1 
-11 GYIMTIEEV
+11 MTTAQV
-20 LEQNLTENQRLA
+20 LGQNLTEDQRLA
-32 VLDNHRDILCLAC
+32 VLDDHRDILCLAC

-86 RVSEALSKFNL
+86 RVSEALSKFEL

-102 GAMYIGTIHA
+102 GAMYIGTIHS

-117 LGCVDARYRQFEV
+117 LGSVDARYRQFEV

-143 YRILGLNDIKVE
+143 YRQLALNEIKAE

-173 ANDEALSYDDIV
+173 ANDEALSYSDV
-185 DKDET
+185 TGEDET
-190 LGNLLKRIYA
+190 LGNLLERIYA
-200 SLEHDQYIDFSLMI
+200 SLERDQYIDFSLMI

-222 QNSPII
+222 RNSPAI
-228 NQSLNHISHIF
+228 NQALNGVRHIL
-239 VDEYQDI
+239 VDEYQDV
-246 NPMQERLIRQLHNRS
+246 NPMQERLIRQLSERA

-286 SFQARYPQSSIH
+286 SFQERYPQSSVH
-298 ILSTNFRSTNAIVSA
+298 ILSTNFRSTAAIVRA

-334 FDGNIQDFR
+334 RDGNIQDFR

-358 QRIHDLLGAKY
+358 QRIHELLGTKY

-393 RSIKRSYNPK
+393 RSIKRSYNPH

-413 NALRSIGVP
+413 NALRAIGVP
-422 YTIEAEG
+422 YTLEAEG

-449 PAPTRENMRTLFD
+449 PSPTRETVRTLFD
-462 CEIKPC
+462 REIVTC
-468 FPQADFNELSHVI
+468 FPQADFNELSQVI

-508 LQAFGIERS
+508 LHAFRVENS
-517 NFDDVVLRDLGVFSK
+517 NFNDVVLRDLGVFSK

-546 PIRYNEIL
+546 PIRYSEIL

-570 DVVAKPDAVTIS
+570 DIVEKPDAVTIS

-599 VVNQRFPSNRSTYS
+599 VVNRRFPSDRSTYS
-613 GWLPSELMAMPINR
+613 GWLPANLMAAPINR

-656 AAQQP
+656 AAQRP
-661 DAQRPKRPSDF
+661 DAQRPKHPSDF

-678 LGITDDPMLPTGI
+678 LGVSSDFALPDGI
-691 EYIAQKRRVDE
+691 EYTAQKRRVDE

-714 YLICP
+714 YLVCP

-745 TIIERLHQQYPAN
+745 TIIERLHQQYPTVA
-758 VPAQQ
+758 PTRQ
-763 EVVDLVESTFH
+763 EVIDLVEATFH
-774 LKHIFPSNDPIR
+774 LKHIFPSNDPIHR
-786 HPGPYERAYDSALTI
+786 PGPYERAYDSASEI
-801 AQNYVE
+801 AQNYVS
-807 SFASD
+807 SFAPD

-821 RFEITIGRAMIS
+821 RFEITIGQAMVS
-833 GAIDLLLKRDDQG
+833 GAIDLLLKRDEHG
-846 HITDS
+846 NIMDS

-857 SLDAPDDNVP
+857 SLDAPDDDTP

-874 LQVQLYAYAANQ
+874 LQVQLYAYAADQ
-886 VLGENA
+886 VLGENT
-892 RIGSVHLL
+892 RTGSVYLL
-900 KKRGPDAR
+900 KEHGTDAR
-908 INIPVTD
+908 VNIPVEN
-915 DAVSAAIDNISWAVD
+915 DAVSAAISNIGWAVD
-930 CILSND
+930 RILDGD
-936 FPMRPCHGKC
+936 FPMRPCRGKC
-946 ESCDVRR
+946 ESCDVNR
-953 ICPKIPQHFASNVIP
+953 ICPKVPQHFTSDIVP
-968 PAIHVPTEI
+968 PPIHVPT
-977 GQALAQAISKFDA
+977 GQGQVQIKAFSEFDK

>member
-1 MAFYSEAKEG
+1 
-11 GYIMTIEEV
+11 MTTAQV
-20 LEQNLTENQRLA
+20 LGQNLTEDQRLA
-32 VLDNHRDILCLAC
+32 VLDDHRDILCLAC

-86 RVSEALSKFNL
+86 RVSEALSKFEL

-102 GAMYIGTIHA
+102 GAMYIGTIHS

-117 LGCVDARYRQFEV
+117 LGSVDARYRQFEV

-143 YRILGLNDIKVE
+143 YRQLALNEIKAE

-173 ANDEALSYDDIV
+173 ANDEALSYSDV
-185 DKDET
+185 TGEDET
-190 LGNLLKRIYA
+190 LGNLLERIYA
-200 SLEHDQYIDFSLMI
+200 SLERDQYIDFSLMI

-222 QNSPII
+222 RNSPAI
-228 NQSLNHISHIF
+228 NQALNGVRHIL
-239 VDEYQDI
+239 VDEYQDV
-246 NPMQERLIRQLHNRS
+246 NPMQERLIRQLSERA

-286 SFQARYPQSSIH
+286 SFQERYPQSSVH
-298 ILSTNFRSTNAIVSA
+298 ILSTNFRSTAAIVRA

-334 FDGNIQDFR
+334 RDGNIQDFR

-358 QRIHDLLGAKY
+358 QRIHELLGTKY

-393 RSIKRSYNPK
+393 RSIKRSYNPH

-413 NALRSIGVP
+413 NALRAIGVP
-422 YTIEAEG
+422 YTLEAEG

-449 PAPTRENMRTLFD
+449 PSPTRETVRTLFD
-462 CEIKPC
+462 REIVTC
-468 FPQADFNELSHVI
+468 FPQADFNELSQVI

-508 LQAFGIERS
+508 LHAFGVENS

-546 PIRYNEIL
+546 PIRYSEIL

-570 DVVAKPDAVTIS
+570 DIVARPDAVTIS

-599 VVNQRFPSNRSTYS
+599 VVNRRFPSDRSTYS
-613 GWLPSELMAMPINR
+613 GWLPANLMAAPINR

-661 DAQRPKRPSDF
+661 DAQRPKHPSDF

-678 LGITDDPMLPTGI
+678 LGVSSDFALPDGI
-691 EYIAQKRRVDE
+691 EYTAQKRRVDE

-714 YLICP
+714 YLVCP

-745 TIIERLHQQYPAN
+745 TIIERY
-758 VPAQQ
+758 
-763 EVVDLVESTFH
+763 
-774 LKHIFPSNDPIR
+774 ISNTR
-786 HPGPYERAYDSALTI
+786 
-801 AQNYVE
+801 Q
-807 SFASD
+807 
-812 FERLREDEA
+812 
-821 RFEITIGRAMIS
+821 
-833 GAIDLLLKRDDQG
+833 
-846 HITDS
+846 
-851 HVIDFK
+851 
-857 SLDAPDDNVP
+857 
-867 NDWIDLS
+867 
-874 LQVQLYAYAANQ
+874 
-886 VLGENA
+886 
-892 RIGSVHLL
+892 
-900 KKRGPDAR
+900 
-908 INIPVTD
+908 
-915 DAVSAAIDNISWAVD
+915 
-930 CILSND
+930 
-936 FPMRPCHGKC
+936 
-946 ESCDVRR
+946 
-953 ICPKIPQHFASNVIP
+953 
-968 PAIHVPTEI
+968 
-977 GQALAQAISKFDA
+977 